1 MSVIHSTELRM
12 WLGVTVLISL
22 AVCLAVEEV
31 TDEGILCSK
40 YQQAFN
46 HSCYEFVRLQ
56 QTFTSAQRWCERG
69 GGHLVFIQ
77 NEDTQEFL
85 QKHIAEDQEWWI
97 GLISNSLLNETT
109 DGSITW
115 LDTSNISYSKWYK
128 DQPSPFSSACGYI
141 LKNAK
146 YQWGVTENCSQEFYF
161 ICEFDSG
168 QSIACDS
175 YNATVQCGS
184 GEVIQVEESF
194 YGRKTPHYCVPETP
208 LQFETDEGCSWISVK
223 DEVAGQCHGL
233 QACQVAADGTFFGDP
248 CPALG
253 SYLSIQYHCKE
264 GLQLVMTDTCFV
276 FENIT
281 VTLNWLLSPYS
292 GNLSC
297 TISTGDGYTIDPYY
311 PLTLVSNLTYRYSS
325 AGEFTVFVE
334 CTTSEW
340 HVMAQRQV
348 TVQDQVDQLS
358 ISGCYSQYETGNSSH
373 CRTLYGEV
381 LWIQVQLSGGNGVT
395 YSIFADNM
403 TLTESSAEEGLV
415 PHNLTLN
422 SASQKLIG
430 PGMHWLEIRASGNT
444 TASEISRSIAVHL
457 IEPVSGIQAAVA
469 SHTLQLGEDLEV
481 NVSVSHGAP
490 EQLMFEVIGS
500 NQTHCHRADSP
511 RGELQ
516 TYSVPAPSEGTAQ
529 GKTFQE
535 KPFSS
540 GHPSETPLK
549 TLNRK
554 EGSFLY
560 KLYIIPQ
567 TCWTE
572 PMLLLT
578 GPLPSLGTF
587 QVKVVAMNA
596 FSNVSLDLG
605 FVTVLANGSHKKGN
619 GINLTLLVLTTYS
632 AEEEGIYKTNIRKK
646 NDHRIYIKP
655 SRHVDPFTTVT
666 LGWPDNNNNSSFLW
680 TCGACWP
687 AWNECVKQQIIQINQ
702 SKVQIPPSCL
712 PPPKSAVTVRIMVQS
727 HGSEERQD
735 EQCLYV
741 TAKQELQL
749 EIRCEANCKP
759 VNVSDE
765 VVLSVSGQED
775 SHTISYD
782 WYLDNTFINKSTTLP
797 PACGLIGFQ
806 QNSLNLLQSNTSVLR
821 IPSSFLQTQGEAFQI
836 KVRGRGTALADA
848 PLSPVRGTAL
858 ADAPLSPVPGMT
870 QRGYGEG
877 SFLVST
883 VPPPDRPACAVSPG
897 HGSALTAFRVS
908 CSAPGS
914 ERSGRSSPSR
924 QLTYCFYET
933 PRGVSVVSDPFF
945 PISDSLLD
953 CSPDPE
959 LFPVYLPLGEEE
971 NNFILHVTII
981 VSNNFGDRVQTN
993 ASVKVG
999 PADTMDGNLTLQAV
1013 ISEKANT
1020 ILKDGNNSMSL
1031 FQLYKSVTSVLNQQI
1046 QEESFNMSL
1055 QTNTRKELRGLMLT
1069 TLSVVN
1075 ITSMQTAL
1083 KMSEVLKE
1091 ITYRS
1096 EELSVSAQVEASS
1109 TLKHVSASLLAVNTE
1124 HIRDGQELKEA
1135 ASYLFNAVSNVLKAS
1150 VEIRAGNASVPEA
1163 EQSSVSHQLLST
1175 VENLQSA
1182 LLFGKAPGDEPT
1194 VLTSPSATMY
1204 MHRLRA
1210 ENMDGTSINISN
1222 SSSASFTLPPASSL
1236 SVPGVDGET
1245 VDIRMVSF
1253 AMNPFFSSDSSSDIS
1268 GTVGGLSLTGLD
1280 GLIIPVSNLK
1290 ENIEIMLP
1298 RLSATQEDKI
1308 LLNLGN
1314 YSTFQVNVTSEN
1326 TSVVIHLESE
1336 HDIPLIFYL
1345 GYGYHPNET
1354 NYDMKN
1360 HLFYKKTSG
1369 GETNSWVLSREEL
1382 IFGEGT
1388 YYFMVLQDTGMDSR
1402 VYNGLTINAT
1412 CFASRCAFWDEHQ
1425 GGWSSYGCH
1434 VSRAKQNNVSVTH
1447 FKASPHNHCHV
1458 VSDTIKQDH
1467 SKIYFEARCL
1477 SGIFSGFQV
1486 GPKTNPS
1493 STQCLCNHLTF
1504 FGSSFFV
1511 IPNAIDVSKTTQLF
1525 GTFVDNPVVV
1535 TTVGCIFLI
1544 YVLVVIWARR
1554 KDIQDDAKVK
1564 ITVLEDNDPFAQYRY
1579 LVTVFTGH
1587 RRGAATTSKV
1597 TLTLYGLDGE
1607 SEPHHLNDPDT
1618 PVFERGGVDVF
1629 LLCTFFPLGELQSIR
1644 LWHDNSGDSP
1654 SWYVNRVLVHDL
1666 AWDQKWYFLCNSWL
1680 AIDIGECVL
1689 DKVFPVATE
1698 QDMKQFSNLFFMKT
1712 SKGFQDGH
1720 IWYSVFSRSP
1730 RSSFTRAQRVSCCFS
1745 LLLCTML
1752 TSIMFWGVPKDPA
1765 EQKMDLGKIEFTWQE
1780 VMIGFESSLLMF
1792 PINLLIVQIFRNIR
1806 PRPAQPGREKPGKSG
1821 RVSPSL
1827 PPTPGA
1833 TQAASLTPEAV
1844 TKDIRR
1850 IANSLSKAL
1859 KAPSL
1864 TSAPDLEKSMNINTL
1879 LSLVEDIICQQN
1891 RAGQG
1896 FYDESRKDGP
1906 IIVTLGAMDIQEK
1919 TRSPTPENRTCDQL
1933 KYSDY
1938 HRCLYKQLQQVE
1950 MELELLGPHKFQMPQ
1965 SYTQAV
1971 CQVQHMKNLLEN
1983 QICSSTSITERWSHT
1998 PNLPSDDK
2006 KNSSPRGLPWW
2017 FVFIAWFLVAATS
2030 GVSGFFTMLYGLHYG
2045 KENSIKWLISMVISF
2060 LESLFITQ
2068 PLKVLGFAAFF
2079 ALVLKNVE
2087 HEDEENTAIDG
2098 SLSAPGDSH
2107 PLFGVRRDSR
2117 SNIYRPPPAAD
2128 VEKMKISCMKEQK
2141 AFALIREILAYL
2153 GFLWMLLLV
2162 AYGQRDPNSYYLNK
2176 HIKDSFTDGFH
2187 DVYSYQDFFTWAN
2200 TTLLKNLY
2208 GSYKGFI
2215 TDGNSKLVGSARIRQ
2230 VRVKGDSCPISPR
2243 LQHIVEECH
2252 APYSLQTEDTSIY
2265 GEHWNTSV
2273 FDNSSDLSSAWQY
2286 QSQSKLRGH
2295 PSWGKLAIYSGGGY
2309 VIHLGTDPINAS
2321 RILQYLFNN
2330 IWLDTFTRAVF
2341 VEFTVYNANVN
2352 LFCIISLM
2360 FESNALGAFFTSAE
2374 LQSVRLYPYTNSLH
2388 IFVVAAEV
2396 IYFLFIVYYMIVQG
2410 KLLKSLRWRYFHSKW
2425 NLLEMAIILISWSA
2439 LSVFVKRTVLG
2450 TRDISYYQEHKE
2462 DSISFSETA
2471 RADAVLGYLIAF
2483 LVLLSTVK
2491 LWHLLR
2497 LNPKLN
2503 MITSTLRRAWG
2514 DISGFITVIA
2524 IMFLAYSIAANL
2536 IFGWKLYSY
2545 KTLSDSAETMVSLQL
2560 GIFNYE
2566 EVLDYNPILG
2576 SFLIGSCIIFMTFVV
2591 LNLFISVILVAFS
2604 EEQKYYQASEEEEI
2618 VDLMV
2623 MKLFSFFGIKCKKEE
2638 KPATGEQLEQPV
2650 SE

>member
-1 MSVIHSTELRM
+1 
-12 WLGVTVLISL
+12 LGVTVLISL
-22 AVCLAVEEV
+22 AVCLAVEEA
-31 TDEGILCSK
+31 TDEGIPCSK

-56 QTFTSAQRWCERG
+56 RTFTSAQSWCERG

-77 NEDTQEFL
+77 NEETQEFL

-115 LDTSNISYSKWYK
+115 LDTSNISYSNWYK
-128 DQPSPFSSACGYI
+128 DQPSPFSSTCGYI

-146 YQWGVTENCSQEFYF
+146 YQWGVTENCSQEFDF
-161 ICEFDSG
+161 ICEFESG
-168 QSIACDS
+168 QSIACDN

-184 GEVIQVEESF
+184 GEVIQIEESF
-194 YGRKTPHYCVPETP
+194 YGRKTPHYCVSDTP
-208 LQFETDEGCSWISVK
+208 LQYGADEGCSWISVK
-223 DEVAGQCHGL
+223 DEVAGGQCHGL

-281 VTLNWLLSPYS
+281 VTLNWLLSPFS

-297 TISTGDGYTIDPYY
+297 TISTGDGHTIDPYY
-311 PLTLVSNLTYRYSS
+311 PPTLVSNITYRYSS
-325 AGEFTVFVE
+325 PGEFSVFVE

-348 TVQDQVDQLS
+348 TVQDKVEQLS
-358 ISGCYSQYETGNSSH
+358 ITGCYSQYETGDSSH
-373 CRTLYGEV
+373 CHTLYGEL

-395 YSIFADNM
+395 YSIWADNM
-403 TLTESSAEEGLV
+403 TLTESSAKDGLA

-422 SASQKLIG
+422 SASQELIG
-430 PGMHWLEIRASGNT
+430 PGIHQLEIRASRNT
-444 TASEISRSIAVHL
+444 TASEISESIAVHL
-457 IEPVSGIQAAVA
+457 LEPVSGIQAAVA

-481 NVSVSHGAP
+481 NVSVSRGGP
-490 EQLMFEVIGS
+490 EKLMFEVTGS
-500 NQTHCHRADSP
+500 
-511 RGELQ
+511 
-516 TYSVPAPSEGTAQ
+516 
-529 GKTFQE
+529 
-535 KPFSS
+535 
-540 GHPSETPLK
+540 SETQCHKADGP
-549 TLNRK
+549 
-554 EGSFLY
+554 GG
-560 KLYIIPQ
+560 
-567 TCWTE
+567 E
-572 PMLLLT
+572 PRT
-578 GPLPSLGTF
+578 YGVPVRAEGTF

-596 FSNVSLDLG
+596 FSNMSLDLG
-605 FVTVLANGSHKKGN
+605 FITVLANSSHRKGN
-619 GINLTLLVLTTYS
+619 CINLTVQ
-632 AEEEGIYKTNIRKK
+632 
-646 NDHRIYIKP
+646 DHKRGPKIYIKP

-666 LGWPDNNNNSSFLW
+666 LGWPDNNNSSFLW

-687 AWNECVKQQIIQINQ
+687 AWNECVKQQIILINQ
-702 SKVQIPPSCL
+702 SEVQIPPSCL
-712 PPPKSAVTVRIMVQS
+712 PPPKSAVTVRITVQN

-765 VVLSVSGQED
+765 VILSVSGQED
-775 SHTISYD
+775 SQAIYYN
-782 WYLDNTFINKSTTLP
+782 WYLDNTFQTKSTTLP
-797 PACGLIGFQ
+797 PACGLTGFQ

-821 IPSSFLQTQGEAFQI
+821 MTSSFLQTQGEAFHI
-836 KVRGRGTALADA
+836 KVTGTTPRA
-848 PLSPVRGTAL
+848 
-858 ADAPLSPVPGMT
+858 
-870 QRGYGEG
+870 YGEG
-877 SFLVST
+877 SFLVSA
-883 VPPPDRPACAVSPG
+883 VAPPEAPGCAVRPG
-897 HGSALTAFRVS
+897 HGSVLSAFRVS
-908 CSAPGS
+908 CGAPG
-914 ERSGRSSPSR
+914 PSR
-924 QLTYCFYET
+924 RLTYCFY
-933 PRGVSVVSDPFF
+933 VSP
-945 PISDSLLD
+945 DSLLD

-971 NNFILHVTII
+971 NNFILHVTIT
-981 VSNNFGDRVQTN
+981 VSNNFGDTAQTN

-999 PADTMDGNLTLQAV
+999 PADVMDGNLTLQAV

-1020 ILKDGNNSMSL
+1020 LLKDGNNSMSL
-1031 FQLYKSVTSVLNQQI
+1031 FQLYKSVTSVLNQQF

-1091 ITYRS
+1091 ITHRS
-1096 EELSVSAQVEASS
+1096 EELSVSAQVEASN
-1109 TLKHVSASLLAVNTE
+1109 TLKHISASLLTVNTE
-1124 HIRDGQELKEA
+1124 HSRDGQQLKEA
-1135 ASYLFNAVSNVLKAS
+1135 ANYLFNAVSNVLKAS
-1150 VEIRAGNASVPEA
+1150 VEIRAGNTSVAEA
-1163 EQSSVSHQLLST
+1163 EQISVSHQLLST

-1194 VLTSPSATMY
+1194 VLSSPSATMY
-1204 MHRLRA
+1204 MQRLQT
-1210 ENMDGTSINISN
+1210 ESMEGTSINISN

-1236 SVPGVDGET
+1236 NVSAVEDET
-1245 VDIRMVSF
+1245 VDIRASKQLFF
-1253 AMNPFFSSDSSSDIS
+1253 AMNPFFSSDSSFDIS
-1268 GTVGGLSLTGLD
+1268 GTVGGLSLTDLD

-1326 TSVVIHLESE
+1326 TSIVIHLESE
-1336 HDIPLIFYL
+1336 HDIPLILYL

-1369 GETNSWVLSREEL
+1369 GETNSCVLSPEEL

-1388 YYFMVLQDTGMDSR
+1388 YYFMLLQDMGMDST
-1402 VYNGLTINAT
+1402 VYDGLTINAT
-1412 CFASRCAFWDEHQ
+1412 CFASRCVFWDEHQ
-1425 GGWSSYGCH
+1425 GSWNSYGCH
-1434 VSRAKQNNVSVTH
+1434 
-1447 FKASPHNHCHV
+1447 
-1458 VSDTIKQDH
+1458 
-1467 SKIYFEARCL
+1467 
-1477 SGIFSGFQV
+1477 V

-1511 IPNAIDVSKTTQLF
+1511 IPNAIDISKTAQLF

-1607 SEPHHLNDPDT
+1607 SEPHHLNDPET

-1806 PRPAQPGREKPGKSG
+1806 PRPAQQGREKKPGKNG

-1827 PPTPGA
+1827 PPTPRA
-1833 TQAASLTPEAV
+1833 TQAASLTPEA
-1844 TKDIRR
+1844 DIRR
-1850 IANSLSKAL
+1850 IANSLFKAL
-1859 KAPSL
+1859 KTSSL
-1864 TSAPDLEKSMNINTL
+1864 ISAPDLEKSTNINTL

-1896 FYDESRKDGP
+1896 FYDESKKDGP
-1906 IIVTLGAMDIQEK
+1906 IIVTLGTVDIQEK
-1919 TRSPTPENRTCDQL
+1919 TRSPAAEKRICDQL

-1938 HRCLYKQLQQVE
+1938 HRCLYMQLQHVE

-1983 QICSSTSITERWSHT
+1983 QICSSASISEG
-1998 PNLPSDDK
+1998 DDK
-2006 KNSSPRGLPWW
+2006 RSFSPRGLPWW

-2030 GVSGFFTMLYGLHYG
+2030 SVSGFFTMLYGLHYG
-2045 KENSIKWLISMVISF
+2045 KENSIKWLISMAISF

-2079 ALVLKNVE
+2079 ALVLKKVE

-2098 SLSAPGDSH
+2098 PLSVPGDSH
-2107 PLFGVRRDSR
+2107 PLFGARRDSR

-2176 HIKDSFTDGFH
+2176 HIEDSFTDGFR

-2230 VRVKGDSCPISPR
+2230 VRVKGDTCPISPR
-2243 LQHIVEECH
+2243 LQHVVEECH
-2252 APYSLQTEDTSIY
+2252 APYSLQTEDTSLY
-2265 GEHWNTSV
+2265 GEHWNTSG

-2295 PSWGKLAIYSGGGY
+2295 PSWGRLAIYSGGGY
-2309 VIHLGTDPINAS
+2309 VIHLGTDPKNAS

-2330 IWLDTFTRAVF
+2330 VWLDTFTRAVF

-2471 RADAVLGYLIAF
+2471 RTDAVLGYLIAF

-2524 IMFLAYSIAANL
+2524 VMFLAYSIAANL

-2545 KTLSDSAETMVSLQL
+2545 KTLFDSAETMVSLQL

-2566 EVLDYNPILG
+2566 EILDYNPVLG

-2604 EEQKYYQASEEEEI
+2604 EEQKHYQASEEEEI
-2618 VDLMV
+2618 VDLML

-2638 KPATGEQLEQPV
+2638 K
-2650 SE
+2650 

>member
-1 MSVIHSTELRM
+1 LAIA
-12 WLGVTVLISL
+12 VLISL
-22 AVCLAVEEV
+22 VLCSAVEEATV
-31 TDEGILCSK
+31 DEGIPCSK
-40 YQQAFN
+40 YQLAFN

-56 QTFTSAQRWCERG
+56 RTFTSAQSWCERG
-69 GGHLVFIQ
+69 GGHLVFIE
-77 NEDTQEFL
+77 NEETQEFL

-97 GLISNSLLNETT
+97 GLISLNETT
-109 DGSITW
+109 DGSMIW
-115 LDTSNISYSKWYK
+115 LDTSNISYSNWYK
-128 DQPSPFSSACGYI
+128 DQPSPFSSTCGYI

-146 YQWGVTENCSQEFYF
+146 YQWGVTENCSQEFDF
-161 ICEFDSG
+161 ICEFESG
-168 QSIACDS
+168 RSIACDN

-184 GEVIQVEESF
+184 GEVIQIGESF
-194 YGRKTPHYCVPETP
+194 YGRKTPHYCVLETP
-208 LQFETDEGCSWISVK
+208 LQYDTDEDCSWISVQ
-223 DEVAGQCHGL
+223 DEVAGSQCHGL
-233 QACQVAADGTFFGDP
+233 QACQVAADGTFFGEP
-248 CPALG
+248 CPASG

-264 GLQLVMTDTCFV
+264 GLQLVVTDACFV

-281 VTLNWLLSPYS
+281 VTLNWLLFPYS

-297 TISTGDGYTIDPYY
+297 IISTGDGHTIDPYY
-311 PLTLVSNLTYRYSS
+311 PLTLVSNVTYRYSS
-325 AGEFTVFVE
+325 PGEFTVFVE

-340 HVMAQRQV
+340 HVTAQKRV
-348 TVQDQVDQLS
+348 TVQDRMDQLS
-358 ISGCYSQYETGNSSH
+358 ITGCSSQYESGNSSH
-373 CRTLYGEV
+373 CRTLYGEL
-381 LWIQVQLSGGNGVT
+381 LWIQVELNGGNGVT
-395 YSIFADNM
+395 YIILADNK
-403 TLTESSAEEGLV
+403 TLTESRAKEGIV

-422 SASQKLIG
+422 SASQELLG
-430 PGMHWLEIRASGNT
+430 PGIHQLEIRASSNT
-444 TASEISRSIAVHL
+444 TVSEVSESVAVHL
-457 IEPVSGIQAAVA
+457 IEPVSGLQAALA
-469 SHTLQLGEDLEV
+469 SHTLQLGENLKI

-490 EQLMFEVIGS
+490 DKLKFVVIGS
-500 NQTHCHRADSP
+500 NETHCHKEDGP
-511 RGELQ
+511 HGERR
-516 TYSVPAPSEGTAQ
+516 TYIIPVHSEGT
-529 GKTFQE
+529 
-535 KPFSS
+535 
-540 GHPSETPLK
+540 
-549 TLNRK
+549 
-554 EGSFLY
+554 FL
-560 KLYIIPQ
+560 
-567 TCWTE
+567 
-572 PMLLLT
+572 
-578 GPLPSLGTF
+578 
-587 QVKVVAMNA
+587 VKVVAMNA
-596 FSNVSLDLG
+596 FSNMSLDLG
-605 FVTVLANGSHKKGN
+605 FITVLANSSHKKGN
-619 GINLTLLVLTTYS
+619 CINLTDH
-632 AEEEGIYKTNIRKK
+632 KRKNK
-646 NDHRIYIKP
+646 IYIRP

-666 LGWPDNNNNSSFLW
+666 LGWPANNNNSSFLW
-680 TCGACWP
+680 SCGACWP
-687 AWNECVKQQIIQINQ
+687 AWNECVQQQIILTNQ
-702 SKVQIPPSCL
+702 TEVQIPPSCL
-712 PPPKSAVTVRIMVQS
+712 PPPKSAVTVRVTVQN
-727 HGSEERQD
+727 HGNEETQD
-735 EQCLYV
+735 EQCLYLLPV
-741 TAKQELQL
+741 TTIL
-749 EIRCEANCKP
+749 IPYRCEANCKP
-759 VNVSDE
+759 VNASDE
-765 VVLSVSGQED
+765 VVLSVSEQKD
-775 SHTISYD
+775 SQAIYYK
-782 WYLDNTFINKSTTLP
+782 WYLDNTFQTKYTTLP
-797 PACGLIGFQ
+797 LACGLTGFQ
-806 QNSLNLLQSNTSVLR
+806 QNSLNLLQSNTSVLKMN
-821 IPSSFLQTQGEAFQI
+821 SSFLQTQGEAFQI
-836 KVRGRGTALADA
+836 KVTA
-848 PLSPVRGTAL
+848 
-858 ADAPLSPVPGMT
+858 MT
-870 QRGYGEG
+870 QRGYGEETY
-877 SFLVST
+877 LVST
-883 VPPPDRPACAVSPG
+883 VPPPEIPSCAVSPKQ
-897 HGSALTAFRVS
+897 GSVLTAFTVS
-908 CSAPGS
+908 CSAPCLAGS
-914 ERSGRSSPSR
+914 CQSSHNR
-924 QLTYCFYET
+924 QLKYCFYLK
-933 PRGVSVVSDPFF
+933 SN
-945 PISDSLLD
+945 SLLH
-953 CSPDPE
+953 CGPDPE
-959 LFPVYLPLGEEE
+959 LFPVYLPLGEKE
-971 NNFILHVTII
+971 NNFILHMTIT
-981 VSNNFGDRVQTN
+981 VSNSYGDTVHTN
-993 ASVKVG
+993 TSVKVG
-999 PADTMDGNLTLQAV
+999 HAGIIDGNLTLQAV
-1013 ISEKANT
+1013 VSEKANT

-1031 FQLYKSVTSVLNQQI
+1031 FQLYKSVTSVLNQET
-1046 QEESFNMSL
+1046 QEENFNISL
-1055 QTNTRKELRGLMLT
+1055 QTDTRKELRGLMLT
-1069 TLSVVN
+1069 TLSAVN
-1075 ITSMQTAL
+1075 VTSVQTAL

-1096 EELSVSAQVEASS
+1096 EELSVSAQVEASN
-1109 TLKHVSASLLAVNTE
+1109 TLKDVSASLLTVNTE
-1124 HIRDGQELKEA
+1124 DGRDDQKLKDA

-1150 VEIRAGNASVPEA
+1150 VEIRAVNTSVPEA
-1163 EQSSVSHQLLST
+1163 EQSSVSHQLLNT

-1182 LLFGKAPGDEPT
+1182 LLFGKEPDDEPT
-1194 VLTSPSATMY
+1194 VLTTPSATMY
-1204 MHRLRA
+1204 IQRLQT
-1210 ENMDGTSINISN
+1210 ENMDSTSINISN
-1222 SSSASFTLPPASSL
+1222 SSSASFTLPPASAL
-1236 SVPGVDGET
+1236 SVSGADDET
-1245 VDIRMVSF
+1245 MVSF
-1253 AMNPFFSSDSSSDIS
+1253 AVNPFFSSDTNFDIS

-1308 LLNLGN
+1308 LLNLAN
-1314 YSTFQVNVTSEN
+1314 FSTFQVNVTSKN
-1326 TSVVIHLESE
+1326 TSIVIHLESE
-1336 HDIPLIFYL
+1336 HDVPLILYV

-1360 HLFYKKTSG
+1360 HLFYKKTTG
-1369 GETNSWVLSREEL
+1369 GETNTWVLSPEEL

-1388 YYFMVLQDTGMDSR
+1388 YYFMVLQDTGMDST
-1402 VYNGLTINAT
+1402 VYDRLTIAVT
-1412 CFASRCAFWDEHQ
+1412 CFASRCVFWDEHQ
-1425 GGWSSYGCH
+1425 GNWNSYGCH
-1434 VSRAKQNNVSVTH
+1434 
-1447 FKASPHNHCHV
+1447 
-1458 VSDTIKQDH
+1458 
-1467 SKIYFEARCL
+1467 
-1477 SGIFSGFQV
+1477 V
-1486 GPKTNPS
+1486 GPKTNPQ

-1504 FGSSFFV
+1504 FGSSFFI

-1597 TLTLYGLDGE
+1597 TLTLYGLEGE
-1607 SEPHHLNDPDT
+1607 SEPHHLSDPDT

-1806 PRPAQPGREKPGKSG
+1806 SRPATQGREKKPGKNG

-1827 PPTPGA
+1827 PPTPQV
-1833 TQAASLTPEAV
+1833 TQAVSLTPEAV
-1844 TKDIRR
+1844 TKASPCGCSPDIRR
-1850 IANSLSKAL
+1850 IANSLFRAL
-1859 KAPSL
+1859 KTPSP
-1864 TSAPDLEKSMNINTL
+1864 TSAADLGKSTNINTL
-1879 LSLVEDIICQQN
+1879 LALVEDIICQQN
-1891 RAGQG
+1891 RAGQE
-1896 FYDESRKDGP
+1896 FYDESKKDDP
-1906 IIVTLGAMDIQEK
+1906 VIVTLGAVDIQEK
-1919 TRSPTPENRTCDQL
+1919 TRSPTPEKGMYERP

-1938 HRCLYKQLQQVE
+1938 NRCLYMQLHHVG
-1950 MELELLGPHKFQMPQ
+1950 MELELLGPQKFQMPQ

-1971 CQVQHMKNLLEN
+1971 RQVQHMKNLLEN
-1983 QICSSTSITERWSHT
+1983 QICSSASTSESFS
-1998 PNLPSDDK
+1998 NDGK
-2006 KNSSPRGLPWW
+2006 KSSSKGLPWW

-2045 KENSIKWLISMVISF
+2045 KENSIKWLISMAISF

-2079 ALVLKNVE
+2079 ALVLKKVE

-2098 SLSAPGDSH
+2098 PLSAPGDSN
-2107 PLFGVRRDSR
+2107 PLFGARRDSR
-2117 SNIYRPPPAAD
+2117 SNIYQPPPAAD

-2176 HIKDSFTDGFH
+2176 HIENSFTDGFQ

-2200 TTLLKNLY
+2200 TTLVKNLY

-2230 VRVKGDSCPISPR
+2230 VRVKGDTCSISPK
-2243 LQHIVEECH
+2243 LQHVIQECH
-2252 APYSLQTEDTSIY
+2252 APYSLQTEDTSVY

-2273 FDNSSDLSSAWQY
+2273 SDNSSDLNSAWQY
-2286 QSQSKLRGH
+2286 QSQSKLRGQ
-2295 PSWGKLAIYSGGGY
+2295 PSWGKLAIYRGGGY
-2309 VIHLGTDPINAS
+2309 VIHLGTDPKNAS

-2330 IWLDTFTRAVF
+2330 VWLDTFTRAVF

-2352 LFCIISLM
+2352 LFCIVSLM
-2360 FESNALGAFFTSAE
+2360 FETNALGAFFTSAE

-2388 IFVVAAEV
+2388 IFVVAAEI
-2396 IYFLFIVYYMIVQG
+2396 IYFVFIVYYMIVQG
-2410 KLLKSLRWRYFHSKW
+2410 KLMKTLRWRYFHSKW

-2439 LSVFVKRTVLG
+2439 LSVFVKRTILG

-2462 DSISFSETA
+2462 DCVSFNETA

-2524 IMFLAYSIAANL
+2524 IMFLAYSIATNL

-2545 KTLSDSAETMVSLQL
+2545 KSLFDSAETMVSLQL

-2604 EEQKYYQASEEEEI
+2604 EEQKHYQASEEEEI
-2618 VDLMV
+2618 VDLML

-2638 KPATGEQLEQPV
+2638 KPVTNDQLKSP
-2650 SE
+2650 

>member
-1 MSVIHSTELRM
+1 VA
-12 WLGVTVLISL
+12 GL
-22 AVCLAVEEV
+22 ASQSPSAEA
-31 TDEGILCSK
+31 TDEGIPCSK

-56 QTFTSAQRWCERG
+56 RTYTSAQSWCERG

-77 NEDTQEFL
+77 NEEIQEFL
-85 QKHIAEDQEWWI
+85 QKHIAEDEEWWI
-97 GLISNSLLNETT
+97 GLISNPLLNETT
-109 DGSITW
+109 HGSMIW
-115 LDTSNISYSKWYK
+115 LDTSNISYSNWYK
-128 DQPSPFSSACGYI
+128 DQPSPFSSCGYI

-146 YQWGVTENCSQEFYF
+146 YQWGVTENCSQEFGF
-161 ICEFDSG
+161 ICEFESG
-168 QSIACDS
+168 QSIACDN
-175 YNATVQCGS
+175 YNATVQCRS
-184 GEVIQVEESF
+184 GEVIQIEESF
-194 YGRKTPHYCVPETP
+194 YGRKSPHYCVSETP
-208 LQFETDEGCSWISVK
+208 LQDDTDEGCSWISVR
-223 DEVAGQCHGL
+223 DEVAGQCQGL
-233 QACQVAADGTFFGDP
+233 QACQVAADGSLFGDP

-253 SYLSIQYHCKE
+253 SYLSIQYHCEE

-281 VTLNWLLSPYS
+281 ITLNWLLSPYS

-297 TISTGDGYTIDPYY
+297 TISTGDGHTIDPYY
-311 PLTLVSNLTYRYSS
+311 PLTLVSNITHKYSS
-325 AGEFTVFVE
+325 PGEFTVFVE

-348 TVQDQVDQLS
+348 TVQDRMDQLS
-358 ISGCYSQYETGNSSH
+358 ITGCYSHYETGNSSH
-373 CRTLYGEV
+373 CRTLYGEG

-395 YSIFADNM
+395 YSVLADNM
-403 TLTESSAEEGLV
+403 TLTESIAKEGFI

-422 SASQKLIG
+422 RASQELIG
-430 PGMHWLEIRASGNT
+430 PGIHQLEIRASRNE
-444 TASEISRSIAVHL
+444 TASEISESIAVHF
-457 IEPVSGIQAAVA
+457 IEPVSGIQAALA
-469 SHTLQLGEDLEV
+469 FHTLQLGEDLEV
-481 NVSVSHGAP
+481 NVSVCCGAP
-490 EQLMFEVIGS
+490 EKLMFEVIGS
-500 NQTHCHRADSP
+500 NQTQGHKEDGPGGEP
-511 RGELQ
+511 R
-516 TYSVPAPSEGTAQ
+516 TYNIPVHSEGT
-529 GKTFQE
+529 
-535 KPFSS
+535 
-540 GHPSETPLK
+540 
-549 TLNRK
+549 
-554 EGSFLY
+554 FL
-560 KLYIIPQ
+560 
-567 TCWTE
+567 
-572 PMLLLT
+572 
-578 GPLPSLGTF
+578 
-587 QVKVVAMNA
+587 VKVVAMNA

-605 FVTVLANGSHKKGN
+605 FIMVLANGSHKKGN
-619 GINLTLLVLTTYS
+619 CTDLT
-632 AEEEGIYKTNIRKK
+632 
-646 NDHRIYIKP
+646 DHKREPKIFIKP

-666 LGWPDNNNNSSFLW
+666 LGWPDNNSNSSFLW

-687 AWNECVKQQIIQINQ
+687 AWNECVKQQIILTNQ
-702 SKVQIPPSCL
+702 SEVQIPPLCL
-712 PPPKSAVTVRIMVQS
+712 PPPKSAVTVRITVRN

-759 VNVSDE
+759 VNFSND

-775 SHTISYD
+775 SQ
-782 WYLDNTFINKSTTLP
+782 STVLP
-797 PACGLIGFQ
+797 LACGLTGFQ
-806 QNSLNLLQSNTSVLR
+806 QNSLFLLQSNTSLLR
-821 IPSSFLQTQGEAFQI
+821 MTSSFLQTQREAFQI
-836 KVRGRGTALADA
+836 KVTA
-848 PLSPVRGTAL
+848 
-858 ADAPLSPVPGMT
+858 MT
-870 QRGYGEG
+870 QRGYGEE

-883 VPPPDRPACAVSPG
+883 VPAPEPPACAVYPEQ
-897 HGSALTAFRVS
+897 GSLLTAFRVS
-908 CSAPGS
+908 CS
-914 ERSGRSSPSR
+914 
-924 QLTYCFYET
+924 T
-933 PRGVSVVSDPFF
+933 PALEASDQPSDPCFLV
-945 PISDSLLD
+945 SDSLLD

-971 NNFILHVTII
+971 NNFIVHVTIT
-981 VSNNFGDRVQTN
+981 VSNNFGDTVQTS
-993 ASVKVG
+993 ASVKVHG
-999 PADTMDGNLTLQAV
+999 RIN
-1013 ISEKANT
+1013 
-1020 ILKDGNNSMSL
+1020 L
-1031 FQLYKSVTSVLNQQI
+1031 FQELSTWLSIHSTTFTVLI
-1046 QEESFNMSL
+1046 SIFFL
-1055 QTNTRKELRGLMLT
+1055 CLIIPFHPKLRGLMLT

-1096 EELSVSAQVEASS
+1096 EELSVS
-1109 TLKHVSASLLAVNTE
+1109 
-1124 HIRDGQELKEA
+1124 
-1135 ASYLFNAVSNVLKAS
+1135 
-1150 VEIRAGNASVPEA
+1150 
-1163 EQSSVSHQLLST
+1163 
-1175 VENLQSA
+1175 
-1182 LLFGKAPGDEPT
+1182 
-1194 VLTSPSATMY
+1194 
-1204 MHRLRA
+1204 
-1210 ENMDGTSINISN
+1210 
-1222 SSSASFTLPPASSL
+1222 
-1236 SVPGVDGET
+1236 
-1245 VDIRMVSF
+1245 MVSF
-1253 AMNPFFSSDSSSDIS
+1253 AMNPFFSSDTSFDIS
-1268 GTVGGLSLTGLD
+1268 GTVGGLRLTGLD

-1298 RLSATQEDKI
+1298 RLSAAQEDKI
-1308 LLNLGN
+1308 LLILGN

-1326 TSVVIHLESE
+1326 TSIVIHLESE
-1336 HDIPLIFYL
+1336 HDIPLVLYL
-1345 GYGYHPNET
+1345 GHGYHPNET

-1360 HLFYKKTSG
+1360 HLFYKKASA
-1369 GETNSWVLSREEL
+1369 GETNSWVLSPEEL

-1388 YYFMVLQDTGMDSR
+1388 YYFMILQDMGMDST
-1402 VYNGLTINAT
+1402 VYDGLSINAT
-1412 CFASRCAFWDEHQ
+1412 CFASRCVFWDEHQ
-1425 GGWSSYGCH
+1425 GSWNSYGCH
-1434 VSRAKQNNVSVTH
+1434 
-1447 FKASPHNHCHV
+1447 
-1458 VSDTIKQDH
+1458 
-1467 SKIYFEARCL
+1467 
-1477 SGIFSGFQV
+1477 V

-1511 IPNAIDVSKTTQLF
+1511 IPNAIDVSKTAQLF

-1544 YVLVVIWARR
+1544 YVLIIIWARR

-1629 LLCTFFPLGELQSIR
+1629 LLCTFFPLGDLQSIR

-1806 PRPAQPGREKPGKSG
+1806 PRPAQQEREKKPGKNG
-1821 RVSPSL
+1821 RVSPRLS
-1827 PPTPGA
+1827 PTPRA
-1833 TQAASLTPEAV
+1833 TQAASVTPEA
-1844 TKDIRR
+1844 DIRR
-1850 IANSLSKAL
+1850 IANSLFKAL
-1859 KAPSL
+1859 KTPSL
-1864 TSAPDLEKSMNINTL
+1864 TSAPDLEKSTNINTL

-1891 RAGQG
+1891 RAGQA
-1896 FYDESRKDGP
+1896 FYDDTKKDGP
-1906 IIVTLGAMDIQEK
+1906 ITVPLGAVDIKEK
-1919 TRSPTPENRTCDQL
+1919 TRSSTPEKTICDQL

-1938 HRCLYKQLQQVE
+1938 HRCLYMQLQHVE

-1971 CQVQHMKNLLEN
+1971 CQVQ
-1983 QICSSTSITERWSHT
+1983 WSHT

-2006 KNSSPRGLPWW
+2006 KSFSARGLPWW

-2079 ALVLKNVE
+2079 ALVLKKVE
-2087 HEDEENTAIDG
+2087 HEDEESTAIDG
-2098 SLSAPGDSH
+2098 PFSAPGDSL
-2107 PLFGVRRDSR
+2107 PLFGARRDSR

-2176 HIKDSFTDGFH
+2176 HIEHSFTDGFH

-2230 VRVKGDSCPISPR
+2230 VRVKADTCPISPR
-2243 LQHIVEECH
+2243 LQHVVEECH
-2252 APYSLQTEDTSIY
+2252 APYSLQTEDT
-2265 GEHWNTSV
+2265 
-2273 FDNSSDLSSAWQY
+2273 A
-2286 QSQSKLRGH
+2286 
-2295 PSWGKLAIYSGGGY
+2295 
-2309 VIHLGTDPINAS
+2309 GTPVGAN
-2321 RILQYLFNN
+2321 LMPPGTYLFNN
-2330 IWLDTFTRAVF
+2330 VWLDTFTRAAF

-2410 KLLKSLRWRYFHSKW
+2410 KLMKSLRWRYFHSKW

-2462 DSISFSETA
+2462 DSVSFSETA

-2545 KTLSDSAETMVSLQL
+2545 KTLFDSAETMVSLQL

-2576 SFLIGSCIIFMTFVV
+2576 SFLIGSCIVFMTFVV

-2604 EEQKYYQASEEEEI
+2604 EEQKHYQASEEEEI
-2618 VDLMV
+2618 VDLML

-2638 KPATGEQLEQPV
+2638 KPVTDEQPEQPV
-2650 SE
+2650 RE

>member
-1 MSVIHSTELRM
+1 
-12 WLGVTVLISL
+12 LGIAVLISL
-22 AVCLAVEEV
+22 AVCLAVEEA
-31 TDEGILCSK
+31 TIDEGIPCSK
-40 YQQAFN
+40 YQLAFN

-56 QTFTSAQRWCERG
+56 HTFTSAQSWCERG
-69 GGHLVFIQ
+69 GGHLVFIE
-77 NEDTQEFL
+77 NEETQEFL
-85 QKHIAEDQEWWI
+85 QKHIDEDQEWWI
-97 GLISNSLLNETT
+97 GLISNSLLNGTT
-109 DGSITW
+109 DGSMIW
-115 LDTSNISYSKWYK
+115 LDTSNISYSNWYK
-128 DQPSPFSSACGYI
+128 DQPSPFSSTCGYI

-146 YQWGVTENCSQEFYF
+146 YQWGVTENCSQEFDF
-161 ICEFDSG
+161 ICEFESG
-168 QSIACDS
+168 QSIACDN

-184 GEVIQVEESF
+184 GEVIQIGESF
-194 YGRKTPHYCVPETP
+194 YGRKTPHYCVSETP
-208 LQFETDEGCSWISVK
+208 LQYDTDEDCSWISVK

-248 CPALG
+248 CPASG

-264 GLQLVMTDTCFV
+264 GLQLVVTDVCFV
-276 FENIT
+276 FENIM
-281 VTLNWLLSPYS
+281 VTLNWLLFPYS

-297 TISTGDGYTIDPYY
+297 IISTGDGHTIDPYY
-311 PLTLVSNLTYRYSS
+311 PLTLVSNVTYRYSS
-325 AGEFTVFVE
+325 PGEFTVFVE

-340 HVMAQRQV
+340 HVTAQKRV
-348 TVQDQVDQLS
+348 TVQDKMDQLS
-358 ISGCYSQYETGNSSH
+358 ITGCYSQYESGNSSH
-373 CRTLYGEV
+373 CRTLYGEL
-381 LWIQVQLSGGNGVT
+381 LWIQVELNGGSGVT
-395 YSIFADNM
+395 YIILADNM
-403 TLTESSAEEGLV
+403 TLTESRAKEGII
-415 PHNLTLN
+415 PHNLTLD
-422 SASQKLIG
+422 SASQELLG
-430 PGMHWLEIRASGNT
+430 PGIHQLEIRASSNT
-444 TASEISRSIAVHL
+444 TASDISESIAVQL
-457 IEPVSGIQAAVA
+457 IEPVSGLQAALT
-469 SHTLQLGEDLEV
+469 SHTLQLGENLEI

-490 EQLMFEVIGS
+490 DKLKFEVIGP
-500 NQTHCHRADSP
+500 NETHAHKEDGPHGEP
-511 RGELQ
+511 R
-516 TYSVPAPSEGTAQ
+516 TYIIPVHSEGT
-529 GKTFQE
+529 
-535 KPFSS
+535 
-540 GHPSETPLK
+540 
-549 TLNRK
+549 
-554 EGSFLY
+554 FL
-560 KLYIIPQ
+560 
-567 TCWTE
+567 
-572 PMLLLT
+572 
-578 GPLPSLGTF
+578 
-587 QVKVVAMNA
+587 VKVVAMNT
-596 FSNVSLDLG
+596 FSNMSLDLG
-605 FVTVLANGSHKKGN
+605 FITVLANSSHKKGN
-619 GINLTLLVLTTYS
+619 CISL
-632 AEEEGIYKTNIRKK
+632 ADHKRKNK
-646 NDHRIYIKP
+646 IYIKP

-666 LGWPDNNNNSSFLW
+666 LGWPDNNNNNSSFLW
-680 TCGACWP
+680 SCGACWP
-687 AWNECVKQQIIQINQ
+687 AWNECVQQQMILTNQ
-702 SKVQIPPSCL
+702 TEVQIPPSCL
-712 PPPKSAVTVRIMVQS
+712 PPPKSAVTVRVTVRN
-727 HGSEERQD
+727 HGNEERQD
-735 EQCLYV
+735 EQCLYLLPV
-741 TAKQELQL
+741 TTILL
-749 EIRCEANCKP
+749 PYRCEANCKP
-759 VNVSDE
+759 VNASDE
-765 VVLSVSGQED
+765 VVLSVSEQKD
-775 SHTISYD
+775 SQAIYYN
-782 WYLDNTFINKSTTLP
+782 WYLDNTFQTKSMTLP
-797 PACGLIGFQ
+797 LACGLTGFR
-806 QNSLNLLQSNTSVLR
+806 QNSLNLLQSNTSMLK
-821 IPSSFLQTQGEAFQI
+821 INSSFLQTQGEAFQI
-836 KVRGRGTALADA
+836 KVTA
-848 PLSPVRGTAL
+848 
-858 ADAPLSPVPGMT
+858 MT
-870 QRGYGEG
+870 QRGYGEETY
-877 SFLVST
+877 LVST
-883 VPPPDRPACAVSPG
+883 VPPPEIPSCAVSPKQ
-897 HGSALTAFRVS
+897 GSVLTTFTVS
-908 CSAPGS
+908 CSAPCLADS
-914 ERSGRSSPSR
+914 CQSGRNS
-924 QLTYCFYET
+924 QLTYCFYLK
-933 PRGVSVVSDPFF
+933 SN
-945 PISDSLLD
+945 SLLH
-953 CSPDPE
+953 CGSDPE

-971 NNFILHVTII
+971 NNFILHMTIT
-981 VSNNFGDRVQTN
+981 VSNSYGDTVQTN

-999 PADTMDGNLTLQAV
+999 HADIIDGNLTLQAIV
-1013 ISEKANT
+1013 SEKANT

-1031 FQLYKSVTSVLNQQI
+1031 FQLYKSVTSVLNQDM
-1046 QEESFNMSL
+1046 QEESFNISL
-1055 QTNTRKELRGLMLT
+1055 QTDTRKELRGLMLT
-1069 TLSVVN
+1069 TLSAVN
-1075 ITSMQTAL
+1075 VTSVQTAL

-1096 EELSVSAQVEASS
+1096 EELSVSAQVEASN
-1109 TLKHVSASLLAVNTE
+1109 TLKDVSASLLTVNTE
-1124 HIRDGQELKEA
+1124 DSRDDQKLKDA
-1135 ASYLFNAVSNVLKAS
+1135 ANYLFNAVSNVLKAS
-1150 VEIRAGNASVPEA
+1150 VEIRAANTSVPEA
-1163 EQSSVSHQLLST
+1163 EQSSMSHQLLNT

-1182 LLFGKAPGDEPT
+1182 LLFGKEPDDEPT
-1194 VLTSPSATMY
+1194 VLTTPSATMY
-1204 MHRLRA
+1204 IHRLQT
-1210 ENMDGTSINISN
+1210 ENMDGTSINISS

-1236 SVPGVDGET
+1236 SVSGVDDET
-1245 VDIRMVSF
+1245 MVSF
-1253 AMNPFFSSDSSSDIS
+1253 AVNPFFSSDTSFDIS

-1308 LLNLGN
+1308 TLNLGN
-1314 YSTFQVNVTSEN
+1314 FSTFHVNVTSEN
-1326 TSVVIHLESE
+1326 TSIVICLESE
-1336 HDIPLIFYL
+1336 HDIPLILYL
-1345 GYGYHPNET
+1345 GYGYRPNET

-1360 HLFYKKTSG
+1360 HLFYKKTTG
-1369 GETNSWVLSREEL
+1369 GETNTWVLSPEEL

-1388 YYFMVLQDTGMDSR
+1388 YYFMVLQDMGMDST
-1402 VYNGLTINAT
+1402 VYDRLTIAVT
-1412 CFASRCAFWDEHQ
+1412 CFASRCVFWDEHQ
-1425 GGWSSYGCH
+1425 GNWNSYGCH
-1434 VSRAKQNNVSVTH
+1434 
-1447 FKASPHNHCHV
+1447 
-1458 VSDTIKQDH
+1458 
-1467 SKIYFEARCL
+1467 
-1477 SGIFSGFQV
+1477 V
-1486 GPKTNPS
+1486 GPKTNPR

-1511 IPNAIDVSKTTQLF
+1511 IPNAIDVSKTAQLF
-1525 GTFVDNPVVV
+1525 STFVDNPVVV
-1535 TTVGCIFLI
+1535 TTVGCIFLM

-1597 TLTLYGLDGE
+1597 TLTLYGLEGE
-1607 SEPHHLNDPDT
+1607 SEPHHLTDPDT

-1792 PINLLIVQIFRNIR
+1792 PINLIIVQIFRNIR
-1806 PRPAQPGREKPGKSG
+1806 SRPATQGREKKPGKNG

-1827 PPTPGA
+1827 PPTPQV
-1833 TQAASLTPEAV
+1833 TQAVSVTPEAV
-1844 TKDIRR
+1844 DIRR
-1850 IANSLSKAL
+1850 IANSLFKAL
-1859 KAPSL
+1859 KTPSL
-1864 TSAPDLEKSMNINTL
+1864 TSVSDLGKSTNINTL
-1879 LSLVEDIICQQN
+1879 LALVEDIICQQN
-1891 RAGQG
+1891 RAGQE
-1896 FYDESRKDGP
+1896 FYDESKKKDYP

-1919 TRSPTPENRTCDQL
+1919 TRSPTPEKGMCERL

-1938 HRCLYKQLQQVE
+1938 NRCLYMQLQHVE
-1950 MELELLGPHKFQMPQ
+1950 MELELLGPHTFQMPQ

-1971 CQVQHMKNLLEN
+1971 RQVQHMKNLLEN
-1983 QICSSTSITERWSHT
+1983 QICSSASISESF
-1998 PNLPSDDK
+1998 SCDGK
-2006 KNSSPRGLPWW
+2006 KSSSKGLPWW
-2017 FVFIAWFLVAATS
+2017 FVFIAWFLVAVTS

-2045 KENSIKWLISMVISF
+2045 KENSIKWLISMAISF

-2079 ALVLKNVE
+2079 ALVLKKVE

-2098 SLSAPGDSH
+2098 PLSAPGDSN
-2107 PLFGVRRDSR
+2107 PLFGARRDSR
-2117 SNIYRPPPAAD
+2117 SNIYQPPPAAD
-2128 VEKMKISCMKEQK
+2128 VEKMKISCVKEQK

-2176 HIKDSFTDGFH
+2176 HIENSFTDGFRE
-2187 DVYSYQDFFTWAN
+2187 VYSYQDFFTWAN
-2200 TTLLKNLY
+2200 TTLVKNLY

-2215 TDGNSKLVGSARIRQ
+2215 TDGNSKLVGGARIRQ
-2230 VRVKGDSCPISPR
+2230 VRVKGNTCPISPK
-2243 LQHIVEECH
+2243 LQRVVQECH
-2252 APYSLQTEDTSIY
+2252 DPYSLQTEDTSVY

-2295 PSWGKLAIYSGGGY
+2295 TSWGKLAIYRGGGY
-2309 VIHLGTDPINAS
+2309 VIHLGTDPKNAS

-2330 IWLDTFTRAVF
+2330 VWLDTFTRAVF

-2360 FESNALGAFFTSAE
+2360 FETNALGAFFTSAE

-2396 IYFLFIVYYMIVQG
+2396 IYFLFILYYMIVQG
-2410 KLLKSLRWRYFHSKW
+2410 KLMKTLRWRYFHSKW
-2425 NLLEMAIILISWSA
+2425 NLLEIAIILISWSA
-2439 LSVFVKRTVLG
+2439 LSVFVKRTILG

-2462 DSISFSETA
+2462 DCVSFNETA

-2524 IMFLAYSIAANL
+2524 IMFLAYSIATNL

-2545 KTLSDSAETMVSLQL
+2545 KTLFDAAETMVSLQL

-2604 EEQKYYQASEEEEI
+2604 EEQKHYQASEEEEI
-2618 VDLMV
+2618 VDLML

-2638 KPATGEQLEQPV
+2638 KPVTNDQLK
-2650 SE
+2650 

>member
-1 MSVIHSTELRM
+1 
-12 WLGVTVLISL
+12 LGVAVLISL
-22 AVCLAVEEV
+22 AVCLAAEEAI
-31 TDEGILCSK
+31 DDKGIPCSK

-56 QTFTSAQRWCERG
+56 QTFTSAQSWCERG

-77 NEDTQEFL
+77 NEETQEFL
-85 QKHIAEDQEWWI
+85 QKHIAEDQEWWV

-109 DGSITW
+109 DGSMIW
-115 LDTSNISYSKWYK
+115 LDTSNISYSNWYK
-128 DQPSPFSSACGYI
+128 DQPSSFSSTCGYI

-146 YQWGVTENCSQEFYF
+146 YHWGVTENCSQEFDF
-161 ICEFDSG
+161 ICEFESG
-168 QSIACDS
+168 QSIACDN

-184 GEVIQVEESF
+184 GEVIQIGESF
-194 YGRKTPHYCVPETP
+194 YGRKSPHYCVLETP
-208 LQFETDEGCSWISVK
+208 LQYDTDEGCSWISVK
-223 DEVAGQCHGL
+223 DEVAGSQCHGL

-281 VTLNWLLSPYS
+281 VSLNWLLSPYS

-297 TISTGDGYTIDPYY
+297 TISTGDGHTIDPYY
-311 PLTLVSNLTYRYSS
+311 PLTLLSNITYRYSS
-325 AGEFTVFVE
+325 PGEFSVFVE

-340 HVMAQRQV
+340 HVMAQKQV
-348 TVQDQVDQLS
+348 TVQDRMDQLS
-358 ISGCYSQYETGNSSH
+358 ITGCYSQYETGNSSH

-381 LWIQVQLSGGNGVT
+381 LWIQVQLTGGNGVT
-395 YSIFADNM
+395 YIMLADNM
-403 TLTESSAEEGLV
+403 TLTESSAKEGVV

-422 SASQKLIG
+422 SASQELLG
-430 PGMHWLEIRASGNT
+430 PGTHQLEIRASRNA
-444 TASEISRSIAVHL
+444 TASEISETIAVHL
-457 IEPVSGIQAAVA
+457 IEPVSGIQAALA

-481 NVSVSHGAP
+481 NVSVSRGAP
-490 EQLMFEVIGS
+490 EKLVFEVIGS
-500 NQTHCHRADSP
+500 NKTHSHKEDSP
-511 RGELQ
+511 RGEPRM
-516 TYSVPAPSEGTAQ
+516 YSIPVHLEGT
-529 GKTFQE
+529 
-535 KPFSS
+535 
-540 GHPSETPLK
+540 
-549 TLNRK
+549 
-554 EGSFLY
+554 FL
-560 KLYIIPQ
+560 
-567 TCWTE
+567 
-572 PMLLLT
+572 
-578 GPLPSLGTF
+578 
-587 QVKVVAMNA
+587 VKVVAMNA
-596 FSNVSLDLG
+596 FSNMSLDLG
-605 FVTVLANGSHKKGN
+605 FITVLANSSHKKGN
-619 GINLTLLVLTTYS
+619 CINLT
-632 AEEEGIYKTNIRKK
+632 
-646 NDHRIYIKP
+646 DHKRETKIYIKP

-666 LGWPDNNNNSSFLW
+666 LGWPDTNNNSNFLW

-687 AWNECVKQQIIQINQ
+687 AWNECVKQQIILTNQ
-702 SKVQIPPSCL
+702 SEVQIPPSCL
-712 PPPKSAVTVRIMVQS
+712 PPPKAAVTVRITVQN
-727 HGSEERQD
+727 HGNEERRD

-749 EIRCEANCKP
+749 EIRHLILPVTPILLPYRCEANCKP
-759 VNVSDE
+759 VNVSAD

-775 SHTISYD
+775 SQAIYYN
-782 WYLDNTFINKSTTLP
+782 WYLDNTYQTKSTTLP
-797 PACGLIGFQ
+797 LACGLTGFQ
-806 QNSLNLLQSNTSVLR
+806 QNSLNLLQSNTSMLR
-821 IPSSFLQTQGEAFQI
+821 MTSSFLQTQGEAFQI
-836 KVRGRGTALADA
+836 KVTA
-848 PLSPVRGTAL
+848 V
-858 ADAPLSPVPGMT
+858 T
-870 QRGYGEG
+870 QRGYGEDT
-877 SFLVST
+877 FLVST
-883 VPPPDRPACAVSPG
+883 VPPPDTPACAVSPEQ
-897 HGSALTAFRVS
+897 GSLLTAFRVS
-908 CSAPGS
+908 CSAPGVADS
-914 ERSGRSSPSR
+914 CQSSPGG
-924 QLTYCFYET
+924 QLTYCFYGR
-933 PRGVSVVSDPFF
+933 PSKSP
-945 PISDSLLD
+945 DSLLD

-981 VSNNFGDRVQTN
+981 VSNNFGDTVQTN

-999 PADTMDGNLTLQAV
+999 PADMMDGNLTLQAV

-1020 ILKDGNNSMSL
+1020 FLKDGNNTMSL
-1031 FQLYKSVTSVLNQQI
+1031 FQLYKSVTSVLNQQT

-1091 ITYRS
+1091 ITYSS
-1096 EELSVSAQVEASS
+1096 EELSVSAQVEASN

-1124 HIRDGQELKEA
+1124 HSRDGQELKEA
-1135 ASYLFNAVSNVLKAS
+1135 ANYLFNAVSNVLKAS
-1150 VEIRAGNASVPEA
+1150 VEIRAGNTSVPEA

-1194 VLTSPSATMY
+1194 VLTTPSATMY
-1204 MHRLRA
+1204 MHRLQT
-1210 ENMDGTSINISN
+1210 ENMESTSINISN

-1236 SVPGVDGET
+1236 SASGVDDET
-1245 VDIRMVSF
+1245 MVSF
-1253 AMNPFFSSDSSSDIS
+1253 AMNPFLSSDTSFDIS

-1290 ENIEIMLP
+1290 QNIEIMLP

-1326 TSVVIHLESE
+1326 TSLVILLESE
-1336 HDIPLIFYL
+1336 QDIPLILYL

-1369 GETNSWVLSREEL
+1369 GETNSWVLSPEEL
-1382 IFGEGT
+1382 IFGDGT
-1388 YYFMVLQDTGMDSR
+1388 YYFMVLQDMGMDST
-1402 VYNGLTINAT
+1402 VYDGLTIGVT
-1412 CFASRCAFWDEHQ
+1412 CFASRCVFWDEHQ
-1425 GGWSSYGCH
+1425 GSWNSYGCH
-1434 VSRAKQNNVSVTH
+1434 
-1447 FKASPHNHCHV
+1447 
-1458 VSDTIKQDH
+1458 
-1467 SKIYFEARCL
+1467 
-1477 SGIFSGFQV
+1477 V

-1511 IPNAIDVSKTTQLF
+1511 VPNAIDVSKTAQLF

-1564 ITVLEDNDPFAQYRY
+1564 ITVLGDNDPFAQYRY

-1597 TLTLYGLDGE
+1597 TLTLYGLEGE
-1607 SEPHHLNDPDT
+1607 SEPHHLTDPDT

-1666 AWDQKWYFLCNSWL
+1666 ARDQKWYFLCNSWL

-1689 DKVFPVATE
+1689 DKMFPVATE

-1806 PRPAQPGREKPGKSG
+1806 PRPAQQGREKKPGKNG

-1827 PPTPGA
+1827 PPTPRA
-1833 TQAASLTPEAV
+1833 TQAASLTPEA
-1844 TKDIRR
+1844 DIRR
-1850 IANSLSKAL
+1850 IANSLFKAL
-1859 KAPSL
+1859 KTSSL
-1864 TSAPDLEKSMNINTL
+1864 TSAADLEKSTNINTL

-1896 FYDESRKDGP
+1896 FYDESKKDGP
-1906 IIVTLGAMDIQEK
+1906 IIVTLGAMNTQGK
-1919 TRSPTPENRTCDQL
+1919 TRSPTGEKRICERL
-1933 KYSDY
+1933 KYSEY
-1938 HRCLYKQLQQVE
+1938 HRCLYTQLQHVE
-1950 MELELLGPHKFQMPQ
+1950 MELELLGPHKLQMPQ

-1983 QICSSTSITERWSHT
+1983 QICSSVWSLT
-1998 PNLPSDDK
+1998 PNFSGDDK
-2006 KNSSPRGLPWW
+2006 KSFSPRGLPWW

-2079 ALVLKNVE
+2079 ALVLKKVE

-2098 SLSAPGDSH
+2098 PLSAPGDSH
-2107 PLFGVRRDSR
+2107 PVFGARRDSR
-2117 SNIYRPPPAAD
+2117 SNIYQPPPAAD

-2176 HIKDSFTDGFH
+2176 HIEDSFTEGFH
-2187 DVYSYQDFFTWAN
+2187 DVYSYQDFFMWAN

-2230 VRVKGDSCPISPR
+2230 VRVKGDTCPISPR
-2243 LQHIVEECH
+2243 LQHVVEECH
-2252 APYSLQTEDTSIY
+2252 APYSLQTEDTSVY

-2273 FDNSSDLSSAWQY
+2273 SDYSSDFSSAWQY

-2295 PSWGKLAIYSGGGY
+2295 PSWGKFAIYSGGGY
-2309 VIHLGTDPINAS
+2309 VIHLGTDPKNAS

-2396 IYFLFIVYYMIVQG
+2396 IYFLFIVYYMIVQA
-2410 KLLKSLRWRYFHSKW
+2410 KLMKNLRWRYFHSKW

-2462 DSISFSETA
+2462 DSINFSETA

-2545 KTLSDSAETMVSLQL
+2545 KTLFDSAETMVSLQL

-2604 EEQKYYQASEEEEI
+2604 EEQKHYQASEEEEI
-2618 VDLMV
+2618 VDLML

-2638 KPATGEQLEQPV
+2638 KPVTDEQLEQP
-2650 SE
+2650 

>member
-1 MSVIHSTELRM
+1 MTSQAFEEGSKKSGALVSKTSAMQGTELRM
-12 WLGVTVLISL
+12 WQGVTVLISL
-22 AVCLAVEEV
+22 AVGLAGEEA
-31 TDEGILCSK
+31 TDEGIPCSK

-56 QTFTSAQRWCERG
+56 QTFTSAQSWCERG

-77 NEDTQEFL
+77 NEETQEFL

-109 DGSITW
+109 DGPIIW
-115 LDTSNISYSKWYK
+115 LDTSNVSYSNWYK
-128 DQPSPFSSACGYI
+128 DQPSPFSSTCGYI

-146 YQWGVTENCSQEFYF
+146 YQWGVTENCSQEFDF
-161 ICEFDSG
+161 ICEFESG
-168 QSIACDS
+168 QSIACDK

-184 GEVIQVEESF
+184 GEVIQIEESF
-194 YGRKTPHYCVPETP
+194 YGRKTPHYCVSETS
-208 LQFETDEGCSWISVK
+208 LQDERDEGCSWISVK
-223 DEVAGQCHGL
+223 DEVAGGQCHGL
-233 QACQVAADGTFFGDP
+233 QACQVSADGTFFGDP

-297 TISTGDGYTIDPYY
+297 TISTGDGHTIDPYY
-311 PLTLVSNLTYRYSS
+311 PLTLVSNISYRYSS
-325 AGEFTVFVE
+325 PGEFTVFVE

-348 TVQDQVDQLS
+348 TVQDKMDQLS
-358 ISGCYSQYETGNSSH
+358 ITGCYSQYETGNSSH

-395 YSIFADNM
+395 YSMLADNM
-403 TLTESSAEEGLV
+403 TLTESSAREGIV
-415 PHNLTLN
+415 PYNLTLN
-422 SASQKLIG
+422 SASQELLG
-430 PGMHWLEIRASGNT
+430 PGIHQLEIRASRNT
-444 TASEISRSIAVHL
+444 TVSEISESIAVHL

-481 NVSVSHGAP
+481 NVSVSRGAP
-490 EQLMFEVIGS
+490 EKLMFEVTGS
-500 NQTHCHRADSP
+500 NKTHCHKADGP
-511 RGELQ
+511 RGELR
-516 TYSVPAPSEGTAQ
+516 TYSVPVPSEGT
-529 GKTFQE
+529 
-535 KPFSS
+535 
-540 GHPSETPLK
+540 
-549 TLNRK
+549 
-554 EGSFLY
+554 FL
-560 KLYIIPQ
+560 
-567 TCWTE
+567 
-572 PMLLLT
+572 
-578 GPLPSLGTF
+578 
-587 QVKVVAMNA
+587 VKVVAMNA
-596 FSNVSLDLG
+596 FSNMSLDLG
-605 FVTVLANGSHKKGN
+605 FITVVANSSHRKD
-619 GINLTLLVLTTYS
+619 S
-632 AEEEGIYKTNIRKK
+632 AKEEGSYKTNTQKK
-646 NDHRIYIKP
+646 NDHKIYIKP

-687 AWNECVKQQIIQINQ
+687 AWNECVKQQIILINQ
-702 SKVQIPPSCL
+702 SEVQIPPFCL
-712 PPPKSAVTVRIMVQS
+712 PPPKSAVTVRIS
-727 HGSEERQD
+727 IRNHGNGERHD

-759 VNVSDE
+759 VNVSDD

-775 SHTISYD
+775 SQAIYYN
-782 WYLDNTFINKSTTLP
+782 WYLDNTFQNKSTTLP
-797 PACGLIGFQ
+797 LACGLTGFQ

-821 IPSSFLQTQGEAFQI
+821 MTSSFLQTQGEAFQI
-836 KVRGRGTALADA
+836 KITAL
-848 PLSPVRGTAL
+848 
-858 ADAPLSPVPGMT
+858 T

-877 SFLVST
+877 WFLVST
-883 VPPPDRPACAVSPG
+883 VPAPEAPGCAVSPE
-897 HGSALTAFRVS
+897 HGSVLTAFRVS
-908 CSAPGS
+908 CSAPGL
-914 ERSGRSSPSR
+914 EDSGQSSPSR
-924 QLTYCFYET
+924 QLTYCFYVT
-933 PRGVSVVSDPFF
+933 PN
-945 PISDSLLD
+945 SLLD
-953 CSPDPE
+953 CSPYPG

-981 VSNNFGDRVQTN
+981 VSNNFGDTVQTN

-999 PADTMDGNLTLQAV
+999 PADMMDGNLTLQAV

-1020 ILKDGNNSMSL
+1020 ILRDGNNSMSL

-1096 EELSVSAQVEASS
+1096 EELSVSAQVEASN

-1124 HIRDGQELKEA
+1124 HSRDGQELKEA
-1135 ASYLFNAVSNVLKAS
+1135 ANYLFNAVSNVLKAS
-1150 VEIRAGNASVPEA
+1150 VEIRAGNNSVPEA
-1163 EQSSVSHQLLST
+1163 EQ
-1175 VENLQSA
+1175 
-1182 LLFGKAPGDEPT
+1182 
-1194 VLTSPSATMY
+1194 
-1204 MHRLRA
+1204 
-1210 ENMDGTSINISN
+1210 
-1222 SSSASFTLPPASSL
+1222 
-1236 SVPGVDGET
+1236 
-1245 VDIRMVSF
+1245 MVSF
-1253 AMNPFFSSDSSSDIS
+1253 AMNPFFSSDISFDIS

-1280 GLIIPVSNLK
+1280 GLTIPVSNLK

-1298 RLSATQEDKI
+1298 RLSGTQEDKI

-1314 YSTFQVNVTSEN
+1314 YSTFQVNVTSGN
-1326 TSVVIHLESE
+1326 TSIVIHLESE
-1336 HDIPLIFYL
+1336 HDIPLILYL

-1360 HLFYKKTSG
+1360 HLFCKKTSG
-1369 GETNSWVLSREEL
+1369 GETNSWVLSPEEL

-1388 YYFMVLQDTGMDSR
+1388 YYFIVLQDMGMDST
-1402 VYNGLTINAT
+1402 VYDGLTINAT
-1412 CFASRCAFWDEHQ
+1412 CFASRCVFWDEHQ
-1425 GGWSSYGCH
+1425 GGWNSYGCH
-1434 VSRAKQNNVSVTH
+1434 
-1447 FKASPHNHCHV
+1447 
-1458 VSDTIKQDH
+1458 
-1467 SKIYFEARCL
+1467 
-1477 SGIFSGFQV
+1477 V

-1511 IPNAIDVSKTTQLF
+1511 IPNAIDVSKTAQLF

-1535 TTVGCIFLI
+1535 TTVGFIFLI

-1554 KDIQDDAKVK
+1554 KDLQDDAKVK

-1597 TLTLYGLDGE
+1597 TLTLYGLDGQ

-1618 PVFERGGVDVF
+1618 RVFERGGVDVF

-1654 SWYVNRVLVHDL
+1654 SWYVNRVSVHDL

-1698 QDMKQFSNLFFMKT
+1698 QDLKQFSNLFFMKT
-1712 SKGFQDGH
+1712 SQGFQDGH

-1806 PRPAQPGREKPGKSG
+1806 PRPAQQGREKKPGKNG

-1827 PPTPGA
+1827 PPTPRA

-1844 TKDIRR
+1844 TK
-1850 IANSLSKAL
+1850 ASPTESCTAL
-1859 KAPSL
+1859 CCHALP
-1864 TSAPDLEKSMNINTL
+1864 A
-1879 LSLVEDIICQQN
+1879 
-1891 RAGQG
+1891 
-1896 FYDESRKDGP
+1896 
-1906 IIVTLGAMDIQEK
+1906 
-1919 TRSPTPENRTCDQL
+1919 SPTPQMIPVRCTSACL
-1933 KYSDY
+1933 KRKDDY
-1938 HRCLYKQLQQVE
+1938 HWCKALICPPKCNPSLRLSLYIPALAQLLCVTKSPCSGVKANAKQDSE
-1950 MELELLGPHKFQMPQ
+1950 DR
-1965 SYTQAV
+1965 
-1971 CQVQHMKNLLEN
+1971 
-1983 QICSSTSITERWSHT
+1983 RWSHT
-1998 PNLPSDDK
+1998 PNFSNNDK
-2006 KNSSPRGLPWW
+2006 KSFSHRGLSWW

-2030 GVSGFFTMLYGLHYG
+2030 GVAGFFTMLYGLHYG

-2079 ALVLKNVE
+2079 ALVLKKVE
-2087 HEDEENTAIDG
+2087 HEDEENTAIDE

-2107 PLFGVRRDSR
+2107 PLFGARRDSR

-2128 VEKMKISCMKEQK
+2128 VEKMKISCMKEKK

-2153 GFLWMLLLV
+2153 GFLWMLLLI

-2176 HIKDSFTDGFH
+2176 HIEDSFTDGFH
-2187 DVYSYQDFFTWAN
+2187 DVYSYQDFFVWAN

-2230 VRVKGDSCPISPR
+2230 VRVRGGTCPISPR
-2243 LQHIVEECH
+2243 LQHVAEECH
-2252 APYSLQTEDTSIY
+2252 APYSLQTEDTSAY
-2265 GEHWNTSV
+2265 GEHWNTSA
-2273 FDNSSDLSSAWQY
+2273 FDTSSDLSSAWQY
-2286 QSQSKLRGH
+2286 QSQSELRGH
-2295 PSWGKLAIYSGGGY
+2295 PIWGKFAIYSGGGY
-2309 VIHLGTDPINAS
+2309 VIHLGTDPKNAS
-2321 RILQYLFNN
+2321 RILQYLFKNV
-2330 IWLDTFTRAVF
+2330 WLDTFTRAVF

-2360 FESNALGAFFTSAE
+2360 FESNALGAFFTSTE

-2410 KLLKSLRWRYFHSKW
+2410 KLMKSLRWRYFHSKW
-2425 NLLEMAIILISWSA
+2425 NLLELAIILISWSA

-2462 DSISFSETA
+2462 DSVSFSETA

-2503 MITSTLRRAWG
+2503 MITSALRRAWG

-2545 KTLSDSAETMVSLQL
+2545 KTLFDSAETMVSLQL

-2604 EEQKYYQASEEEEI
+2604 EEQKHYQASEEEEI
-2618 VDLMV
+2618 VDLML
-2623 MKLFSFFGIKCKKEE
+2623 MKLFSFFGIKCKNEE
-2638 KPATGEQLEQPV
+2638 KPVTNGQPEQPV

>member
-1 MSVIHSTELRM
+1 
-12 WLGVTVLISL
+12 LGVTVLISL
-22 AVCLAVEEV
+22 AVCLAVEGA
-31 TDEGILCSK
+31 TDEGIPCSK

-56 QTFTSAQRWCERG
+56 QTFTSAQSWCERG
-69 GGHLVFIQ
+69 GGHLVFIH
-77 NEDTQEFL
+77 NEETQEFL
-85 QKHIAEDQEWWI
+85 QKHIAKDQEWWI

-115 LDTSNISYSKWYK
+115 LDTSNIIYSNWFK
-128 DQPSPFSSACGYI
+128 DQPSPFSSTCGYI

-146 YQWGVTENCSQEFYF
+146 YQWGVTENCSQEFHF
-161 ICEFDSG
+161 ICEFESG
-168 QSIACDS
+168 QSIACDN

-184 GEVIQVEESF
+184 GEVIQIEESF
-194 YGRKTPHYCVPETP
+194 YGRKTPHYCVSETP

-223 DEVAGQCHGL
+223 DEVAGGQCHGL

-281 VTLNWLLSPYS
+281 VTLTWLLSPYS

-297 TISTGDGYTIDPYY
+297 TISTGDGHTIDPYY
-311 PLTLVSNLTYRYSS
+311 PLTLVSTLTYRYSS
-325 AGEFTVFVE
+325 PGEFTVFVE
-334 CTTSEW
+334 CTSSEW

-358 ISGCYSQYETGNSSH
+358 ITGCYSQYETGNSSR
-373 CRTLYGEV
+373 CRTLYGELV
-381 LWIQVQLSGGNGVT
+381 WIQVQLSGGNGVT
-395 YSIFADNM
+395 YSLLADNM

-422 SASQKLIG
+422 SASQELIG
-430 PGMHWLEIRASGNT
+430 PGVHQLEIRASRNT
-444 TASEISRSIAVHL
+444 MASEVSGTIAVHL

-469 SHTLQLGEDLEV
+469 SHTLHLGEDLEV
-481 NVSVSHGAP
+481 NVSVPHGAP
-490 EQLMFEVIGS
+490 EKLMFEVIGP
-500 NQTHCHRADSP
+500 NQTHCLKADGP
-511 RGELQ
+511 RGEPR
-516 TYSVPAPSEGTAQ
+516 TYGVPVPWEGT
-529 GKTFQE
+529 
-535 KPFSS
+535 
-540 GHPSETPLK
+540 
-549 TLNRK
+549 
-554 EGSFLY
+554 FL
-560 KLYIIPQ
+560 
-567 TCWTE
+567 
-572 PMLLLT
+572 
-578 GPLPSLGTF
+578 
-587 QVKVVAMNA
+587 VKVVAMNA
-596 FSNVSLDLG
+596 FSNMSLDLG
-605 FVTVLANGSHKKGN
+605 FITVLPNSSHKKGN
-619 GINLTLLVLTTYS
+619 CINLT
-632 AEEEGIYKTNIRKK
+632 
-646 NDHRIYIKP
+646 DHRIYIKP
-655 SRHVDPFTTVT
+655 SHHVDPLTTVT
-666 LGWPDNNNNSSFLW
+666 FGWPDNNSNSSFLW

-687 AWNECVKQQIIQINQ
+687 AWNECVKQQIILINQ
-702 SKVQIPPSCL
+702 SEVQIPPSCL
-712 PPPKSAVTVRIMVQS
+712 PPPRAAVTVRITVQN

-749 EIRCEANCKP
+749 EIRHLILCVTPILLPYRCEANCKP

-775 SHTISYD
+775 SQAIYYN
-782 WYLDNTFINKSTTLP
+782 WYLDNTFRNKSTTLP
-797 PACGLIGFQ
+797 LACSLTGFQ

-821 IPSSFLQTQGEAFQI
+821 MTSSFLQTQGEAFQI
-836 KVRGRGTALADA
+836 KVTGR
-848 PLSPVRGTAL
+848 
-858 ADAPLSPVPGMT
+858 T

-877 SFLVST
+877 SLLVST
-883 VPPPDRPACAVSPG
+883 VPPPERPGCAVSPG
-897 HGSALTAFRVS
+897 HGSVLTAFRVS

-914 ERSGRSSPSR
+914 QGSGRSRPSGR
-924 QLTYCFYET
+924 LTYCFYVT
-933 PRGVSVVSDPFF
+933 P
-945 PISDSLLD
+945 DSLLD

-971 NNFILHVTII
+971 NNFILHVTIV
-981 VSNNFGDRVQTN
+981 VSNNFGDTVQTN

-999 PADTMDGNLTLQAV
+999 PADMMGGNLTLQAV

-1020 ILKDGNNSMSL
+1020 ILNDGNNSMSL

-1069 TLSVVN
+1069 TLSAVN

-1096 EELSVSAQVEASS
+1096 EELSVPAQVDASN

-1124 HIRDGQELKEA
+1124 HSRDGQELKEA
-1135 ASYLFNAVSNVLKAS
+1135 ANYLFNAVSSVLKAS
-1150 VEIRAGNASVPEA
+1150 VEIRAGNMSVPGA
-1163 EQSSVSHQLLST
+1163 KQSSVSHQLLST

-1204 MHRLRA
+1204 MHRLPT
-1210 ENMDGTSINISN
+1210 ENMDSTSINIPN

-1236 SVPGVDGET
+1236 NVSGVDGET
-1245 VDIRMVSF
+1245 MVSF
-1253 AMNPFFSSDSSSDIS
+1253 AMNPFFSSDSSFDIS
-1268 GTVGGLSLTGLD
+1268 GTVGGLSLTALD

-1326 TSVVIHLESE
+1326 TFIVIHLESE
-1336 HDIPLIFYL
+1336 HDIPLILYL

-1369 GETNSWVLSREEL
+1369 GETNSWVLSPEEL

-1388 YYFMVLQDTGMDSR
+1388 YYFMVLQDMGMDSA

-1412 CFASRCAFWDEHQ
+1412 CFASRCVFWDEHQ
-1425 GGWSSYGCH
+1425 GGWNSYGCH
-1434 VSRAKQNNVSVTH
+1434 
-1447 FKASPHNHCHV
+1447 
-1458 VSDTIKQDH
+1458 
-1467 SKIYFEARCL
+1467 
-1477 SGIFSGFQV
+1477 V

-1511 IPNAIDVSKTTQLF
+1511 IPNAIDVSKTAQLF

-1597 TLTLYGLDGE
+1597 TLTLCGLDGE
-1607 SEPHHLNDPDT
+1607 SEPHHLNDPDI

-1806 PRPAQPGREKPGKSG
+1806 PRPAQQGREKKPGKNG

-1827 PPTPGA
+1827 PPAPGA
-1833 TQAASLTPEAV
+1833 TQAASLTPEA
-1844 TKDIRR
+1844 DIRR
-1850 IANSLSKAL
+1850 IANSLFKAL
-1859 KAPSL
+1859 KTPSL
-1864 TSAPDLEKSMNINTL
+1864 TSAPDLEKSTNINTL

-1896 FYDESRKDGP
+1896 FYDESKKDGP
-1906 IIVTLGAMDIQEK
+1906 IIVTLGAKDIQEK
-1919 TRSPTPENRTCDQL
+1919 TSSPTPEKRICDQL

-1938 HRCLYKQLQQVE
+1938 HRCLYMQLQHVE
-1950 MELELLGPHKFQMPQ
+1950 MELELLGPYKFQMPQ

-1983 QICSSTSITERWSHT
+1983 QICSSASISEG
-1998 PNLPSDDK
+1998 DDK
-2006 KNSSPRGLPWW
+2006 KSSSPRGLPWW

-2079 ALVLKNVE
+2079 ALVLKKVE

-2098 SLSAPGDSH
+2098 PLSAPGDSH

-2176 HIKDSFTDGFH
+2176 HIEDSFTDGFH

-2230 VRVKGDSCPISPR
+2230 VRVKGDTCPISPR
-2243 LQHIVEECH
+2243 LQHVVEECH
-2252 APYSLQTEDTSIY
+2252 APYSQQTEDTSVY
-2265 GEHWNTSV
+2265 GEHWNTSAL
-2273 FDNSSDLSSAWQY
+2273 DNSSDLSSAWQY

-2309 VIHLGTDPINAS
+2309 VIHLGTDPKNAS

-2330 IWLDTFTRAVF
+2330 VWLDTFTRAVF

-2352 LFCIISLM
+2352 LFCIVSLM

-2374 LQSVRLYPYTNSLH
+2374 LQSVRLYPYTDSLH

-2396 IYFLFIVYYMIVQG
+2396 IYFLFLVYYMIIQG
-2410 KLLKSLRWRYFHSKW
+2410 KLLKSLRWRYFNSKW

-2450 TRDISYYQEHKE
+2450 IRDISYYQEHKE

-2536 IFGWKLYSY
+2536 IFGWKLCSY
-2545 KTLSDSAETMVSLQL
+2545 KTLFDSAETMVSLQL

-2604 EEQKYYQASEEEEI
+2604 EEQKHYQASEEEEI
-2618 VDLMV
+2618 VDLML

-2638 KPATGEQLEQPV
+2638 E
-2650 SE
+2650 

>member
-1 MSVIHSTELRM
+1 MTSQAFEEGRKKRGGVLSKTSATQGTELRM
-12 WLGVTVLISL
+12 WLGIAILISL
-22 AVCLAVEEV
+22 AVCLAVEEATV
-31 TDEGILCSK
+31 DEGIPCSK
-40 YQQAFN
+40 YQVAFN

-56 QTFTSAQRWCERG
+56 RSFTSAQSWCERG
-69 GGHLVFIQ
+69 GGHLIFIE
-77 NEDTQEFL
+77 NEETQEFL

-97 GLISNSLLNETT
+97 GLISNSMLNETT
-109 DGSITW
+109 DGSMIW
-115 LDTSNISYSKWYK
+115 LDTSNISYSNWYK
-128 DQPSPFSSACGYI
+128 DQPSPFSSTCGYI

-146 YQWGVTENCSQEFYF
+146 YQWGVTDNCSQEFDF
-161 ICEFDSG
+161 ICEFESG
-168 QSIACDS
+168 KSIACDN

-184 GEVIQVEESF
+184 GEVIQIGESF
-194 YGRKTPHYCVPETP
+194 YGRKTPHYCVSETP
-208 LQFETDEGCSWISVK
+208 LQYDTDEDCSWISVT

-233 QACQVAADGTFFGDP
+233 QACQVAADGIFYGDP
-248 CPALG
+248 CPASG

-264 GLQLVMTDTCFV
+264 GLQLLVTDTCFV

-281 VTLNWLLSPYS
+281 VSLNWLLSPYS

-297 TISTGDGYTIDPYY
+297 IISTGDGHAIDPYY
-311 PLTLVSNLTYRYSS
+311 PLTLVSNVTYRYSS
-325 AGEFTVFVE
+325 PGEFTLSVE

-340 HVMAQRQV
+340 HVMAQKRV
-348 TVQDQVDQLS
+348 TVQDKMDQLR
-358 ISGCYSQYETGNSSH
+358 ITGCYSQYETGNSSF
-373 CRTLYGEV
+373 CRTLYGD
-381 LWIQVQLSGGNGVT
+381 LLSIQVELNGGNGVS
-395 YSIFADNM
+395 YIILADNM
-403 TLTESSAEEGLV
+403 TLAESSAKEGIV
-415 PHNLTLN
+415 PHNLTLD
-422 SASQKLIG
+422 SATQELLG
-430 PGMHWLEIRASGNT
+430 PGIHQLEIRASSNT
-444 TASEISRSIAVHL
+444 TALEISASFAVHF
-457 IEPVSGIQAAVA
+457 IEPVSGLQAALA
-469 SHTLQLGEDLEV
+469 SHTLQLGENLEI
-481 NVSVSHGAP
+481 NVSVSHGTP
-490 EQLMFEVIGS
+490 DKLKFEVIGS
-500 NQTHCHRADSP
+500 NETHSHNEDGPHGEP
-511 RGELQ
+511 R
-516 TYSVPAPSEGTAQ
+516 TYIIPIHSEGT
-529 GKTFQE
+529 
-535 KPFSS
+535 
-540 GHPSETPLK
+540 
-549 TLNRK
+549 
-554 EGSFLY
+554 FL
-560 KLYIIPQ
+560 
-567 TCWTE
+567 
-572 PMLLLT
+572 
-578 GPLPSLGTF
+578 
-587 QVKVVAMNA
+587 VKVVAMNA
-596 FSNVSLDLG
+596 FSNMSLDLG
-605 FVTVLANGSHKKGN
+605 FITVLANNSYKEDSATEQGN
-619 GINLTLLVLTTYS
+619 SKTSTP
-632 AEEEGIYKTNIRKK
+632 KTNDHKRKNK
-646 NDHRIYIKP
+646 IYIKP

-666 LGWPDNNNNSSFLW
+666 FGWPDNNNSSFLW
-680 TCGACWP
+680 SCGACWP
-687 AWNECVKQQIIQINQ
+687 EWNKCVQQQIILTNQ
-702 SKVQIPPSCL
+702 TEVKIPPSCL
-712 PPPKSAVTVRIMVQS
+712 PPPKSAVTVRVTVQN
-727 HGSEERQD
+727 HDGEERQD

-741 TAKQELQL
+741 TAKQELQV
-749 EIRCEANCKP
+749 EIRCEANCNP
-759 VNVSDE
+759 VNASDD
-765 VVLSVSGQED
+765 VVLSVSGQKD
-775 SHTISYD
+775 SKDIYYN
-782 WYLDNTFINKSTTLP
+782 WYLDNTFQTKSMPLP
-797 PACGLIGFQ
+797 LACGLTGFR
-806 QNSLNLLQSNTSVLR
+806 QNSLNLLQSNTSVLKMN
-821 IPSSFLQTQGEAFQI
+821 SSFLQTQGEAFQI
-836 KVRGRGTALADA
+836 KVTA
-848 PLSPVRGTAL
+848 
-858 ADAPLSPVPGMT
+858 MT
-870 QRGYGEG
+870 QGGYGEETY
-877 SFLVST
+877 LVST
-883 VPPPDRPACAVSPG
+883 VPPPDVPACAVSPRQ
-897 HGSALTAFRVS
+897 GSALTTFRVS
-908 CSAPGS
+908 CSAPCLVGS
-914 ERSGRSSPSR
+914 CQASPNR
-924 QLTYCFYET
+924 QLTYCFYLK
-933 PRGVSVVSDPFF
+933 SN
-945 PISDSLLD
+945 SLLH
-953 CSPDPE
+953 CGPDPE
-959 LFPVYLPLGEEE
+959 LFPVYLPLGEKE
-971 NNFILHVTII
+971 NNFILHMTIT
-981 VSNNFGDRVQTN
+981 VSNNYGDTVQTN

-999 PADTMDGNLTLQAV
+999 HADMTDGNLTLQEIV
-1013 ISEKANT
+1013 FEKANT
-1020 ILKDGNNSMSL
+1020 ILKDGNSSISL
-1031 FQLYKSVTSVLNQQI
+1031 FQLYKSVTSVLNQET
-1046 QEESFNMSL
+1046 QEESFNISV
-1055 QTNTRKELRGLMLT
+1055 QADTRKELRGLMLT
-1069 TLSVVN
+1069 TLSAVN
-1075 ITSMQTAL
+1075 VTSVQTAL

-1096 EELSVSAQVEASS
+1096 EELSVSAQVEASN
-1109 TLKHVSASLLAVNTE
+1109 TLKDVSASLLTVNTE
-1124 HIRDGQELKEA
+1124 DSRDDQKLKDA
-1135 ASYLFNAVSNVLKAS
+1135 ANYLFNAVSNVLKAS
-1150 VEIRAGNASVPEA
+1150 IEIKATNTSVPEA
-1163 EQSSVSHQLLST
+1163 EQSSVSHQLLNT

-1182 LLFGKAPGDEPT
+1182 LLLGKEPDDEPT
-1194 VLTSPSATMY
+1194 VLTTPSATMY
-1204 MHRLRA
+1204 IHRLQT

-1236 SVPGVDGET
+1236 SVSGADDET

-1253 AMNPFFSSDSSSDIS
+1253 AVNPFFSTDTSFDIS

-1280 GLIIPVSNLK
+1280 GLIIPVSNLR
-1290 ENIEIMLP
+1290 ENIEIILP
-1298 RLSATQEDKI
+1298 RPSAAQEDRI

-1314 YSTFQVNVTSEN
+1314 FSTFQVNVTSEN

-1336 HDIPLIFYL
+1336 HDIPLILYL

-1360 HLFYKKTSG
+1360 HLFCKKTAG
-1369 GETNSWVLSREEL
+1369 GETNTWVLSPEEL

-1388 YYFMVLQDTGMDSR
+1388 YYFMVLQDMAMDST
-1402 VYNGLTINAT
+1402 VYDRLTIAVT
-1412 CFASRCAFWDEHQ
+1412 CFASRCVFWDERQ
-1425 GGWSSYGCH
+1425 GNWNSYGCH
-1434 VSRAKQNNVSVTH
+1434 
-1447 FKASPHNHCHV
+1447 
-1458 VSDTIKQDH
+1458 
-1467 SKIYFEARCL
+1467 
-1477 SGIFSGFQV
+1477 V
-1486 GPKTNPS
+1486 GPKTNPT

-1511 IPNAIDVSKTTQLF
+1511 IPNAIDVSKTAQLF

-1544 YVLVVIWARR
+1544 YIIVVIWARR

-1597 TLTLYGLDGE
+1597 TLTLYGLEGE
-1607 SEPHHLNDPDT
+1607 SEPHHLTDPDT

-1680 AIDIGECVL
+1680 AVDIGECVL

-1720 IWYSVFSRSP
+1720 IWYSVFSRCP

-1806 PRPAQPGREKPGKSG
+1806 SRPATEGREKKPAKNG

-1827 PPTPGA
+1827 PPTPQV
-1833 TQAASLTPEAV
+1833 TQAVSLTPEA
-1844 TKDIRR
+1844 DIRR
-1850 IANSLSKAL
+1850 IANSLFKAL
-1859 KAPSL
+1859 KTPPL
-1864 TSAPDLEKSMNINTL
+1864 TSVSDLGKSTNINTL
-1879 LSLVEDIICQQN
+1879 LALVEDIICQQN
-1891 RAGQG
+1891 RAGQD
-1896 FYDESRKDGP
+1896 FYDESKKKEDP
-1906 IIVTLGAMDIQEK
+1906 IIVTLGAMGIQEK
-1919 TRSPTPENRTCDQL
+1919 TRSPTPEKGTCERL

-1938 HRCLYKQLQQVE
+1938 NRCLYMQLQHVE

-1971 CQVQHMKNLLEN
+1971 RQVQHMKNLLWSLTPSFSGDGKK
-1983 QICSSTSITERWSHT
+1983 SS
-1998 PNLPSDDK
+1998 
-2006 KNSSPRGLPWW
+2006 SSKGLPWW

-2045 KENSIKWLISMVISF
+2045 KENSIKWLISMAISF

-2079 ALVLKNVE
+2079 ALVLKKVE

-2098 SLSAPGDSH
+2098 PLSAPGDSN
-2107 PLFGVRRDSR
+2107 PLFGARRDSR
-2117 SNIYRPPPAAD
+2117 SNIYQPPPAAD

-2176 HIKDSFTDGFH
+2176 HIENSFTDGFH

-2200 TTLLKNLY
+2200 TTLVKNLY

-2230 VRVKGDSCPISPR
+2230 VRVKGDTCPISPK
-2243 LQHIVEECH
+2243 LQHVLRECH
-2252 APYSLQTEDTSIY
+2252 APYSLQTEDTADY
-2265 GEHWNTSV
+2265 GEHWNASV
-2273 FDNSSDLSSAWQY
+2273 FDNSSDLSSAWHY

-2295 PSWGKLAIYSGGGY
+2295 PIWGKLAIYRGGGY
-2309 VIHLGTDPINAS
+2309 TIHLGTDPKNAS

-2330 IWLDTFTRAVF
+2330 VWLDTFTRAVF

-2360 FESNALGAFFTSAE
+2360 FETNALGAFFTSAE
-2374 LQSVRLYPYTNSLH
+2374 LQSVRLYTYTSSLH

-2410 KLLKSLRWRYFHSKW
+2410 KLMKTLRWRYFHSKW

-2439 LSVFVKRTVLG
+2439 LSVFVKRTILG

-2462 DSISFSETA
+2462 DCVSFNETA

-2524 IMFLAYSIAANL
+2524 IMFLAYSIATNL
-2536 IFGWKLYSY
+2536 IFGWKLCSY
-2545 KTLSDSAETMVSLQL
+2545 KTLFDSAETMVSLQL

-2591 LNLFISVILVAFS
+2591 LNLFISVILVAFG
-2604 EEQKYYQASEEEEI
+2604 EEQKHYQASEEEEI
-2618 VDLMV
+2618 VDLML

-2638 KPATGEQLEQPV
+2638 KPVTNDQLE
-2650 SE
+2650 

>member
-1 MSVIHSTELRM
+1 
-12 WLGVTVLISL
+12 LGVSVLISL
-22 AVCLAVEEV
+22 AVCLAVEEA
-31 TDEGILCSK
+31 TDEGIPCSK
-40 YQQAFN
+40 DQQAFN

-56 QTFTSAQRWCERG
+56 QTFTGAQSWCERG
-69 GGHLVFIQ
+69 GGHLVFIH
-77 NEDTQEFL
+77 NEETQEFL

-115 LDTSNISYSKWYK
+115 LDTSNIIYSNWYK
-128 DQPSPFSSACGYI
+128 DQPSPFSSRCGYI

-146 YQWGVTENCSQEFYF
+146 YQWGVTENCSQEFDF
-161 ICEFDSG
+161 ICEFESG
-168 QSIACDS
+168 QSIACDN
-175 YNATVQCGS
+175 YNATAQCGS
-184 GEVIQVEESF
+184 GEVIQIEESF
-194 YGRKTPHYCVPETP
+194 YGRKTPHYCVSETP
-208 LQFETDEGCSWISVK
+208 LQLERDEGCSWISVK
-223 DEVAGQCHGL
+223 DEVAGGQCHGL

-281 VTLNWLLSPYS
+281 VTLIWLLSPYS

-297 TISTGDGYTIDPYY
+297 TISTGDGHTIDPYY

-325 AGEFTVFVE
+325 PGEFTVFVE

-348 TVQDQVDQLS
+348 TVQDQGDQLS
-358 ISGCYSQYETGNSSH
+358 ITGCYSQYGTGSSSR
-373 CRTLYGEV
+373 CRTLYGEE

-395 YSIFADNM
+395 YSILADNM
-403 TLTESSAEEGLV
+403 TLSESSAEEGLV
-415 PHNLTLN
+415 PHNLTL
-422 SASQKLIG
+422 SRASQELIG
-430 PGMHWLEIRASGNT
+430 SGMHQLEIRASRNT
-444 TASEISRSIAVHL
+444 MASEISGTVAVDL

-490 EQLMFEVIGS
+490 EKLMFEVIGS
-500 NQTHCHRADSP
+500 NQTQCHRADGP
-511 RGELQ
+511 RGEPR
-516 TYSVPAPSEGTAQ
+516 TFGVPVPWEGT
-529 GKTFQE
+529 
-535 KPFSS
+535 
-540 GHPSETPLK
+540 
-549 TLNRK
+549 
-554 EGSFLY
+554 FL
-560 KLYIIPQ
+560 
-567 TCWTE
+567 
-572 PMLLLT
+572 
-578 GPLPSLGTF
+578 
-587 QVKVVAMNA
+587 VKVVAMND
-596 FSNVSLDLG
+596 FSNMSLDLG
-605 FVTVLANGSHKKGN
+605 FITVLANSSHKKGN
-619 GINLTLLVLTTYS
+619 CINLT
-632 AEEEGIYKTNIRKK
+632 EHK
-646 NDHRIYIKP
+646 IYIKP

-687 AWNECVKQQIIQINQ
+687 AWNECVKQQIILINQ
-702 SKVQIPPSCL
+702 SEVQIPPSCL
-712 PPPKSAVTVRIMVQS
+712 PPPKSAVTVRITVQN

-749 EIRCEANCKP
+749 EIRHLILCVTPILLPYRCEANCRP

-765 VVLSVSGQED
+765 VVLSVSGQD
-775 SHTISYD
+775 SQAIYYN
-782 WYLDNTFINKSTTLP
+782 WYLDNTFQNKSTTLP
-797 PACGLIGFQ
+797 LACGLTGFQ
-806 QNSLNLLQSNTSVLR
+806 QNSLHLLQSNTSVLR
-821 IPSSFLQTQGEAFQI
+821 MTSSFLQTQGEAFQI
-836 KVRGRGTALADA
+836 KVTA
-848 PLSPVRGTAL
+848 R
-858 ADAPLSPVPGMT
+858 T
-870 QRGYGEG
+870 QRGYGER
-877 SFLVST
+877 SLVLSS
-883 VPPPDRPACAVSPG
+883 VPPPEAPGCAVSPQR
-897 HGSALTAFRVS
+897 GSVLSAFRIS
-908 CSAPGS
+908 CSDPGG
-914 ERSGRSSPSR
+914 SGRASPSR
-924 QLTYCFYET
+924 QLTYCFYVT
-933 PRGVSVVSDPFF
+933 P
-945 PISDSLLD
+945 DSLLD

-971 NNFILHVTII
+971 NNFILHVTVI
-981 VSNNFGDRVQTN
+981 VSNNVGGTAQTN

-999 PADTMDGNLTLQAV
+999 PAEMMDGDLTLQAV
-1013 ISEKANT
+1013 VSEKANS

-1096 EELSVSAQVEASS
+1096 EELSVSAQVEASN
-1109 TLKHVSASLLAVNTE
+1109 TLKHVSASLLAVNTG
-1124 HIRDGQELKEA
+1124 HSRDGQELKEA
-1135 ASYLFNAVSNVLKAS
+1135 ANYLFNAVSSVLKAS
-1150 VEIRAGNASVPEA
+1150 VEIRAENTSVPEA
-1163 EQSSVSHQLLST
+1163 KQSSVSHQLLST

-1204 MHRLRA
+1204 MHRLQT
-1210 ENMDGTSINISN
+1210 ENMDSTSINISN

-1236 SVPGVDGET
+1236 NVSGVDGET
-1245 VDIRMVSF
+1245 MVSF
-1253 AMNPFFSSDSSSDIS
+1253 AMNPFFSSASSFDIS

-1326 TSVVIHLESE
+1326 TSIVIHLESE
-1336 HDIPLIFYL
+1336 HDIPLILYL
-1345 GYGYHPNET
+1345 GYNYHPNET
-1354 NYDMKN
+1354 SYDMKN

-1369 GETNSWVLSREEL
+1369 GETNSWVLSPEEL

-1388 YYFMVLQDTGMDSR
+1388 YYFMILQDMGMDST

-1412 CFASRCAFWDEHQ
+1412 CFASRCVFWDEHQ
-1425 GGWSSYGCH
+1425 GGWNSYGCH
-1434 VSRAKQNNVSVTH
+1434 
-1447 FKASPHNHCHV
+1447 
-1458 VSDTIKQDH
+1458 
-1467 SKIYFEARCL
+1467 
-1477 SGIFSGFQV
+1477 V

-1511 IPNAIDVSKTTQLF
+1511 IPNAIDVSKTAQLF

-1607 SEPHHLNDPDT
+1607 SEPHHLNDPYT

-1806 PRPAQPGREKPGKSG
+1806 PRPAQQGREKKPGKNG

-1833 TQAASLTPEAV
+1833 TQAASLTPEA
-1844 TKDIRR
+1844 DIRR
-1850 IANSLSKAL
+1850 IASSLFKAL
-1859 KAPSL
+1859 KTPYL
-1864 TSAPDLEKSMNINTL
+1864 TSAPDLEKSANINTL
-1879 LSLVEDIICQQN
+1879 LSLVEDVICQQN

-1896 FYDESRKDGP
+1896 FYDENKKDGP
-1906 IIVTLGAMDIQEK
+1906 IIVTLGAVDIQEK
-1919 TRSPTPENRTCDQL
+1919 TRSPTPEKRICDQL

-1938 HRCLYKQLQQVE
+1938 HRCLYLQLQHVE
-1950 MELELLGPHKFQMPQ
+1950 MELELLGPHKFQVPQ

-1971 CQVQHMKNLLEN
+1971 CQVQHIKNLLEN
-1983 QICSSTSITERWSHT
+1983 QIYSSASISEG
-1998 PNLPSDDK
+1998 DDK
-2006 KNSSPRGLPWW
+2006 KSSPRGLPWW

-2030 GVSGFFTMLYGLHYG
+2030 SVSGFFTMLYGLHYG

-2079 ALVLKNVE
+2079 ALVLKKVE
-2087 HEDEENTAIDG
+2087 HEDEEHTAIDG
-2098 SLSAPGDSH
+2098 PLSAPGDSH

-2128 VEKMKISCMKEQK
+2128 VEKMKISYKKEQK

-2176 HIKDSFTDGFH
+2176 HIEDSFTDGFH

-2243 LQHIVEECH
+2243 LQHVAEECH
-2252 APYSLQTEDTSIY
+2252 APYSLQTEDTSVY
-2265 GEHWNTSV
+2265 GEHWNTSAL
-2273 FDNSSDLSSAWQY
+2273 DNSSDLSSAWQY

-2309 VIHLGTDPINAS
+2309 VIHLGTDPKNAS

-2330 IWLDTFTRAVF
+2330 VWLDTFTRAVF

-2374 LQSVRLYPYTNSLH
+2374 LQSVRLYPYTDSLH

-2396 IYFLFIVYYMIVQG
+2396 IYFLFIVYYMILQG
-2410 KLLKSLRWRYFHSKW
+2410 KLLKSLKWRYFHSKW

-2545 KTLSDSAETMVSLQL
+2545 KTLLDSAETMVSLQL

-2566 EVLDYNPILG
+2566 EVLDYNPVLG

-2604 EEQKYYQASEEEEI
+2604 EEQKHYQASEEEEI
-2618 VDLMV
+2618 VDLML

-2638 KPATGEQLEQPV
+2638 KPVTGEQLEQP
-2650 SE
+2650 

>member
-1 MSVIHSTELRM
+1 M
-12 WLGVTVLISL
+12 WLGIAVLISL
-22 AVCLAVEEV
+22 AVCLAVEEATV
-31 TDEGILCSK
+31 DEGTLCLK
-40 YQQAFN
+40 YQLAFN

-56 QTFTSAQRWCERG
+56 RTFTSAQSWCERG
-69 GGHLVFIQ
+69 GGHLVFIE
-77 NEDTQEFL
+77 NEETQEFL

-97 GLISNSLLNETT
+97 GLISNSLPNETT
-109 DGSITW
+109 DGSMIW
-115 LDTSNISYSKWYK
+115 LDTSNISYSNWYK
-128 DQPSPFSSACGYI
+128 DQPSTFLSTCGYI

-146 YQWGVTENCSQEFYF
+146 YQWGVTENCSQEFDF
-161 ICEFDSG
+161 ICEFESG
-168 QSIACDS
+168 QSIACDN

-184 GEVIQVEESF
+184 GEVIQIGESF
-194 YGRKTPHYCVPETP
+194 YGRKTPHYCVSETA
-208 LQFETDEGCSWISVK
+208 LQYDTNEDCSWISVK

-248 CPALG
+248 CPASG

-264 GLQLVMTDTCFV
+264 GLQLVVTDTCFV
-276 FENIT
+276 FENIM
-281 VTLNWLLSPYS
+281 VSLNWLLSPYS
-292 GNLSC
+292 GNISC
-297 TISTGDGYTIDPYY
+297 IISTGDGHTIDPYY
-311 PLTLVSNLTYRYSS
+311 PLTNVTYRYSS
-325 AGEFTVFVE
+325 PGEFTVFVE
-334 CTTSEW
+334 CSTSEW
-340 HVMAQRQV
+340 HVTAQKRV
-348 TVQDQVDQLS
+348 TVQDKMNQLS
-358 ISGCYSQYETGNSSH
+358 ITGCYSQYESGNSSH
-373 CRTLYGEV
+373 CRTLYGEL
-381 LWIQVQLSGGNGVT
+381 LWIQVELNGGNGVT
-395 YSIFADNM
+395 YIILADNV
-403 TLTESSAEEGLV
+403 TLAESSAKEGIV

-422 SASQKLIG
+422 SDSQELLG
-430 PGMHWLEIRASGNT
+430 PGLHQLQIRASSNT
-444 TASEISRSIAVHL
+444 TASEISESIAVHL
-457 IEPVSGIQAAVA
+457 IEPVSGLQAALA
-469 SHTLQLGEDLEV
+469 SHTLQLGENLEI
-481 NVSVSHGAP
+481 NVSVTHGAP
-490 EQLMFEVIGS
+490 DKLKFEVIGS
-500 NQTHCHRADSP
+500 NETHSHKEDSP
-511 RGELQ
+511 HGEPQ
-516 TYSVPAPSEGTAQ
+516 MYIIPMHSEGT
-529 GKTFQE
+529 
-535 KPFSS
+535 
-540 GHPSETPLK
+540 
-549 TLNRK
+549 
-554 EGSFLY
+554 FL
-560 KLYIIPQ
+560 
-567 TCWTE
+567 
-572 PMLLLT
+572 
-578 GPLPSLGTF
+578 
-587 QVKVVAMNA
+587 VKVVAMNA
-596 FSNVSLDLG
+596 FSNMSLDLG
-605 FVTVLANGSHKKGN
+605 FITVLANSSHKED
-619 GINLTLLVLTTYS
+619 S
-632 AEEEGIYKTNIRKK
+632 AKEEGGSKTNTKK
-646 NDHRIYIKP
+646 TNDHKRKNKIYIKP

-666 LGWPDNNNNSSFLW
+666 LGWPDNNNNASFLW
-680 TCGACWP
+680 SCGACWP
-687 AWNECVKQQIIQINQ
+687 EWNECVQQQIIQTDQ
-702 SKVQIPPSCL
+702 TEVQIPPSCL
-712 PPPKSAVTVRIMVQS
+712 PPPRSAVTVRVMVRN
-727 HGSEERQD
+727 HGNEERQD

-759 VNVSDE
+759 VNASDE
-765 VVLSVSGQED
+765 VVLSVSGQKD
-775 SHTISYD
+775 SQAMYYN
-782 WYLDNTFINKSTTLP
+782 WYLDNMFQTKPTPLP
-797 PACGLIGFQ
+797 LACGLTGFRQ
-806 QNSLNLLQSNTSVLR
+806 DSLTLLQSNTSMLKMN
-821 IPSSFLQTQGEAFQI
+821 SSFLQTQGEAFQI
-836 KVRGRGTALADA
+836 KVTA
-848 PLSPVRGTAL
+848 
-858 ADAPLSPVPGMT
+858 MT
-870 QRGYGEG
+870 QRGYGEETY
-877 SFLVST
+877 LVST
-883 VPPPDRPACAVSPG
+883 VPPPEIPSCAVSPKQ
-897 HGSALTAFRVS
+897 GSVLTTFTVS
-908 CSAPGS
+908 CSAPCLADS
-914 ERSGRSSPSR
+914 CQSSHNR
-924 QLTYCFYET
+924 QLTYCFYLK
-933 PRGVSVVSDPFF
+933 PN
-945 PISDSLLD
+945 SLLH
-953 CSPDPE
+953 CGQDPE

-971 NNFILHVTII
+971 NYFVLHITIT
-981 VSNNFGDRVQTN
+981 VSNNYGDTVQTN

-999 PADTMDGNLTLQAV
+999 HADMIDGNLTLQAIV
-1013 ISEKANT
+1013 SEKANT
-1020 ILKDGNNSMSL
+1020 MLKDGNNSMSL
-1031 FQLYKSVTSVLNQQI
+1031 FQLYKSVTSVLNQET
-1046 QEESFNMSL
+1046 QEEGFNISL
-1055 QTNTRKELRGLMLT
+1055 QLDTRKELRGLMLT
-1069 TLSVVN
+1069 TLSAVN
-1075 ITSMQTAL
+1075 VTSVQTAL
-1083 KMSEVLKE
+1083 KMSELLKE

-1096 EELSVSAQVEASS
+1096 EELSVSAQVEASN
-1109 TLKHVSASLLAVNTE
+1109 TLKGVSTSLLTVNTE
-1124 HIRDGQELKEA
+1124 DSRDDEKLKDA
-1135 ASYLFNAVSNVLKAS
+1135 ANYLFKAVSNVLKAS
-1150 VEIRAGNASVPEA
+1150 AEIRATNTSVPEA
-1163 EQSSVSHQLLST
+1163 EQSSVSHQLLNT

-1182 LLFGKAPGDEPT
+1182 LLFGKEPDNEPT
-1194 VLTSPSATMY
+1194 VLTTPSATMY
-1204 MHRLRA
+1204 IHRLQT
-1210 ENMDGTSINISN
+1210 ENMDGTSINISS

-1236 SVPGVDGET
+1236 SVSGVDDET

-1253 AMNPFFSSDSSSDIS
+1253 AVNPFFSSDTSFDIS

-1314 YSTFQVNVTSEN
+1314 FSTFQINVTSEN
-1326 TSVVIHLESE
+1326 ASIVIHLESE
-1336 HDIPLIFYL
+1336 HDIPLILYL
-1345 GYGYHPNET
+1345 GYSYRPNET

-1360 HLFYKKTSG
+1360 HLFCKKTTG
-1369 GETNSWVLSREEL
+1369 GETNTWVLSPEEL

-1388 YYFMVLQDTGMDSR
+1388 YYFMVLQDMGMDST
-1402 VYNGLTINAT
+1402 VYDRLTIAVT
-1412 CFASRCAFWDEHQ
+1412 CFASRCVFWDEHQ
-1425 GGWSSYGCH
+1425 GNWNGYGCH
-1434 VSRAKQNNVSVTH
+1434 
-1447 FKASPHNHCHV
+1447 
-1458 VSDTIKQDH
+1458 
-1467 SKIYFEARCL
+1467 
-1477 SGIFSGFQV
+1477 V
-1486 GPKTNPS
+1486 GPKTNPR

-1511 IPNAIDVSKTTQLF
+1511 IPNAIDVSKTAQLF

-1597 TLTLYGLDGE
+1597 TLTLYGREGE
-1607 SEPHHLNDPDT
+1607 SEPHHLTDPDT

-1680 AIDIGECVL
+1680 AIDIGECIL
-1689 DKVFPVATE
+1689 DKMFPVATE

-1780 VMIGFESSLLMF
+1780 AMIGFESSLLMF

-1806 PRPAQPGREKPGKSG
+1806 SRPATQGREKKPGKNG

-1827 PPTPGA
+1827 PPTPQV
-1833 TQAASLTPEAV
+1833 TQAVSLTPEA
-1844 TKDIRR
+1844 DIRR
-1850 IANSLSKAL
+1850 IANSLFKAL
-1859 KAPSL
+1859 KTPSL
-1864 TSAPDLEKSMNINTL
+1864 TLVSDLGKSTNINTL
-1879 LSLVEDIICQQN
+1879 LALVEDIICQQN
-1891 RAGQG
+1891 RAGQE
-1896 FYDESRKDGP
+1896 FYDESKKKDDP

-1919 TRSPTPENRTCDQL
+1919 TRSPTPEKGICERL

-1938 HRCLYKQLQQVE
+1938 NRCLYLQLQHVE

-1983 QICSSTSITERWSHT
+1983 RIGSSAWSLT
-1998 PNLPSDDK
+1998 PSSSGNGK
-2006 KNSSPRGLPWW
+2006 KSSSSKGLPWW

-2045 KENSIKWLISMVISF
+2045 KENSIKWLISMAISF

-2079 ALVLKNVE
+2079 ALVLKKVE

-2098 SLSAPGDSH
+2098 PLSAPGDSN
-2107 PLFGVRRDSR
+2107 PLFGARRDSG
-2117 SNIYRPPPAAD
+2117 SNIYQPPPAAD
-2128 VEKMKISCMKEQK
+2128 VEKMKISCMKDQK

-2176 HIKDSFTDGFH
+2176 HIENSFTDGFH

-2200 TTLLKNLY
+2200 TTLVKNLY

-2230 VRVKGDSCPISPR
+2230 VRVKGDTCPISPK
-2243 LQHIVEECH
+2243 LQHVIQECH
-2252 APYSLQTEDTSIY
+2252 AAYSLQTEDTSDY
-2265 GEHWNTSV
+2265 GEHWNTSA

-2295 PSWGKLAIYSGGGY
+2295 PTWGKLAIYRGGGY
-2309 VIHLGTDPINAS
+2309 VIHLGLDPKNAS

-2330 IWLDTFTRAVF
+2330 VWLDTFTRAVF

-2352 LFCIISLM
+2352 LFCIITLT
-2360 FESNALGAFFTSAE
+2360 FETNALGAFFTSAE

-2410 KLLKSLRWRYFHSKW
+2410 RLIKTLRWRYFHSKW

-2462 DSISFSETA
+2462 DCVSFNETA

-2514 DISGFITVIA
+2514 DISGFITIIA
-2524 IMFLAYSIAANL
+2524 IMFLAYSIATNL

-2545 KTLSDSAETMVSLQL
+2545 KTLFDSAETMVSLQL

-2604 EEQKYYQASEEEEI
+2604 EEQKHYQASEEEEI
-2618 VDLMV
+2618 VDLML

-2638 KPATGEQLEQPV
+2638 KPVTNDQLK
-2650 SE
+2650 

>member
-1 MSVIHSTELRM
+1 
-12 WLGVTVLISL
+12 LGVAVLISL
-22 AVCLAVEEV
+22 AVCLAVEEA
-31 TDEGILCSK
+31 TEEGIPCSK

-56 QTFTSAQRWCERG
+56 RTFTSAQSWCERG

-77 NEDTQEFL
+77 NEETQEFL

-97 GLISNSLLNETT
+97 GLISNPLLNETA
-109 DGSITW
+109 DGSMIW
-115 LDTSNISYSKWYK
+115 LDTSNISYSNWYK
-128 DQPSPFSSACGYI
+128 DQPSPFSSSCGYI

-146 YQWGVTENCSQEFYF
+146 YQWGVTENCSQEFDF
-161 ICEFDSG
+161 ICEFESG
-168 QSIACDS
+168 QSIACDN

-184 GEVIQVEESF
+184 GEVIQVGESF
-194 YGRKTPHYCVPETP
+194 YGRKSPHYCVPETP
-208 LQFETDEGCSWISVK
+208 LQYDTDEGCSWISVT

-248 CPALG
+248 CPASG

-281 VTLNWLLSPYS
+281 VSVNWLLSPYS

-297 TISTGDGYTIDPYY
+297 TISTGDGHTIDPYY
-311 PLTLVSNLTYRYSS
+311 PLTPVSNITYRYSS
-325 AGEFTVFVE
+325 PGEFTVFVE
-334 CTTSEW
+334 CSTSEW

-348 TVQDQVDQLS
+348 TVQDKMDELS
-358 ISGCYSQYETGNSSH
+358 ITGCYSQFETGNSSQ

-381 LWIQVQLSGGNGVT
+381 VWIEVQLSGGNGVT
-395 YSIFADNM
+395 YTLLADNM
-403 TLTESSAEEGLV
+403 TLTESSAKEGAV
-415 PHNLTLN
+415 PHNLTLS
-422 SASQKLIG
+422 SASQELIG
-430 PGMHWLEIRASGNT
+430 PGIHQLEIRASRNA
-444 TASEISRSIAVHL
+444 TASEMSARVAVHL
-457 IEPVSGIQAAVA
+457 IEPVGGIQAALA

-481 NVSVSHGAP
+481 NVSVSRGAP
-490 EQLMFEVIGS
+490 EKLMFEVVGS
-500 NQTHCHRADSP
+500 KETQAHKEDGPGVESR
-511 RGELQ
+511 
-516 TYSVPAPSEGTAQ
+516 TYGVPVHSA
-529 GKTFQE
+529 
-535 KPFSS
+535 
-540 GHPSETPLK
+540 
-549 TLNRK
+549 
-554 EGSFLY
+554 
-560 KLYIIPQ
+560 
-567 TCWTE
+567 
-572 PMLLLT
+572 
-578 GPLPSLGTF
+578 GTF
-587 QVKVVAMNA
+587 LVKVVAMNA
-596 FSNVSLDLG
+596 FSNMSLDLG
-605 FVTVLANGSHKKGN
+605 FITVLANSSHKEGN
-619 GINLTLLVLTTYS
+619 CINLTVLVLTT
-632 AEEEGIYKTNIRKK
+632 EKRETK
-646 NDHRIYIKP
+646 IYIKP
-655 SRHVDPFTTVT
+655 SRHLDPFTTVT

-687 AWNECVKQQIIQINQ
+687 GWNECVKQQIILTNQ
-702 SKVQIPPSCL
+702 SEVQIPPSCL
-712 PPPKSAVTVRIMVQS
+712 PPPKAAVTVRITVQT

-759 VNVSDE
+759 VNVSSD

-775 SHTISYD
+775 SQAIYYT
-782 WYLDNTFINKSTTLP
+782 WYLDNTFQTKSTTLP
-797 PACGLIGFQ
+797 PACGLTGFQ

-821 IPSSFLQTQGEAFQI
+821 MNSSFLQTQGEAFH
-836 KVRGRGTALADA
+836 VTVTA
-848 PLSPVRGTAL
+848 VTR
-858 ADAPLSPVPGMT
+858 
-870 QRGYGEG
+870 RGYGRR
-877 SFLVST
+877 SLLLSAA
-883 VPPPDRPACAVSPG
+883 PPPQPPGCAVSPER
-897 HGSALTAFRVS
+897 GSVLSAFRVS
-908 CSAPGS
+908 CSALAPEEPGA
-914 ERSGRSSPSR
+914 SR
-924 QLTYCFYET
+924 QLTYCFYVT
-933 PRGVSVVSDPFF
+933 P
-945 PISDSLLD
+945 DSLLD
-953 CSPDPE
+953 CGPHPE
-959 LFPVYLPLGEEE
+959 LFPVYLPLGDEE
-971 NNFILHVTII
+971 NNFVLHVTII
-981 VSNNFGDRVQTN
+981 VSNSFGDSVQTN
-993 ASVKVG
+993 ASVQVG
-999 PADTMDGNLTLQAV
+999 PADMMDGNLTLQAV
-1013 ISEKANT
+1013 VSEKANT
-1020 ILKDGNNSMSL
+1020 LLKDGNNSMSL
-1031 FQLYKSVTSVLNQQI
+1031 FQLYQSVTSVLNQQI

-1075 ITSMQTAL
+1075 ITSVQTAL

-1096 EELSVSAQVEASS
+1096 EELSVSAQVEASN
-1109 TLKHVSASLLAVNTE
+1109 TLKHVSASLLTVSTE
-1124 HIRDGQELKEA
+1124 HSRDGQELKETA
-1135 ASYLFNAVSNVLKAS
+1135 NYLFNAVSNVLKAS
-1150 VEIRAGNASVPEA
+1150 IEIRAGNTSVPEA
-1163 EQSSVSHQLLST
+1163 EQSSMSHQLLST

-1194 VLTSPSATMY
+1194 VLTTPSATMY
-1204 MHRLRA
+1204 MHRLQT
-1210 ENMDGTSINISN
+1210 ENMESTSINISN

-1236 SVPGVDGET
+1236 SVSGVDDET
-1245 VDIRMVSF
+1245 MVSF
-1253 AMNPFFSSDSSSDIS
+1253 AMNPFFSSDTSFDIS
-1268 GTVGGLSLTGLD
+1268 GTVGGLSLTALD
-1280 GLIIPVSNLK
+1280 GLIIPVSNLE

-1314 YSTFQVNVTSEN
+1314 YSTFQVNVTSGN
-1326 TSVVIHLESE
+1326 TSIVIHLESE
-1336 HDIPLIFYL
+1336 HDIPLILYL

-1360 HLFYKKTSG
+1360 HLFCKKTSG
-1369 GETNSWVLSREEL
+1369 GETNSWVLSPEEL
-1382 IFGEGT
+1382 LFGEGT
-1388 YYFMVLQDTGMDSR
+1388 YYFMVLQDVGMDSTA
-1402 VYNGLTINAT
+1402 YDGLTIGVT
-1412 CFASRCAFWDEHQ
+1412 CFASRCVFWDEHQ
-1425 GGWSSYGCH
+1425 GSWNSYGCH
-1434 VSRAKQNNVSVTH
+1434 
-1447 FKASPHNHCHV
+1447 
-1458 VSDTIKQDH
+1458 
-1467 SKIYFEARCL
+1467 
-1477 SGIFSGFQV
+1477 V

-1511 IPNAIDVSKTTQLF
+1511 IPNAIDVSKTAQLF

-1597 TLTLYGLDGE
+1597 TLTLYGLEGE
-1607 SEPHHLNDPDT
+1607 SEPHHLTDPDT

-1654 SWYVNRVLVHDL
+1654 SWYVNRLLVHDV
-1666 AWDQKWYFLCNSWL
+1666 AQDQKWYFLCNSWL

-1689 DKVFPVATE
+1689 DKMFPVATE

-1720 IWYSVFSRSP
+1720 IWYSVFSRCP

-1792 PINLLIVQIFRNIR
+1792 PINLLIVQIFRNVR
-1806 PRPAQPGREKPGKSG
+1806 PRPAQQGTEKKPGKKG

-1827 PPTPGA
+1827 HPSPGA
-1833 TQAASLTPEAV
+1833 APAASLTAEA
-1844 TKDIRR
+1844 DIRR
-1850 IANSLSKAL
+1850 IANSLFKAL

-1864 TSAPDLEKSMNINTL
+1864 TSAPDLEKSTNINTL

-1896 FYDESRKDGP
+1896 FYEESKKDGP
-1906 IIVTLGAMDIQEK
+1906 VIVTLGAMDIQEK
-1919 TRSPTPENRTCDQL
+1919 TRSPTGEKRICEQL

-1938 HRCLYKQLQQVE
+1938 QRCLYTQLQHVE
-1950 MELELLGPHKFQMPQ
+1950 MELELLGPHKLQMPQ

-1971 CQVQHMKNLLEN
+1971 CQVQHMKNLLES
-1983 QICSSTSITERWSHT
+1983 QICSSAEGWSLT
-1998 PNLPSDDK
+1998 PNFSGDDK
-2006 KNSSPRGLPWW
+2006 KSFSPRGLPWW
-2017 FVFIAWFLVAATS
+2017 FVFIAWFLVAATC

-2079 ALVLKNVE
+2079 ALVLKKVE

-2098 SLSAPGDSH
+2098 PLSAPGDSH
-2107 PLFGVRRDSR
+2107 PLFGARRNSR
-2117 SNIYRPPPAAD
+2117 SNLYRPPPAAH

-2176 HIKDSFTDGFH
+2176 HIEDSFTEGFH
-2187 DVYSYQDFFTWAN
+2187 DVCSYQDFFTWAN
-2200 TTLLKNLY
+2200 TTLLRNLY

-2230 VRVKGDSCPISPR
+2230 VRVKGDTCPISAR
-2243 LQHIVEECH
+2243 LQHVVEECH
-2252 APYSLQTEDTSIY
+2252 APYSLQTEDTSLY

-2309 VIHLGTDPINAS
+2309 VIHLGTDAKNAS

-2330 IWLDTFTRAVF
+2330 VWLDTFTRAVF

-2360 FESNALGAFFTSAE
+2360 FESNALGAFFPSAE

-2396 IYFLFIVYYMIVQG
+2396 IYFLFIVYYMTVQG
-2410 KLLKSLRWRYFHSKW
+2410 KLMKSLRWRYFHSKW

-2462 DSISFSETA
+2462 DSVSFSETA

-2545 KTLSDSAETMVSLQL
+2545 KTLFDSAETMVSLQL

-2604 EEQKYYQASEEEEI
+2604 EEQKHYQASEEEEI
-2618 VDLMV
+2618 VDLML

-2638 KPATGEQLEQPV
+2638 KPVTDEQP
-2650 SE
+2650 EQP

>member
-1 MSVIHSTELRM
+1 
-12 WLGVTVLISL
+12 LGVTVLISL
-22 AVCLAVEEV
+22 AVCLAVEEA
-31 TDEGILCSK
+31 TDEGIPCSK

-56 QTFTSAQRWCERG
+56 QTFTSAQSWCERG

-77 NEDTQEFL
+77 NEETQEFL
-85 QKHIAEDQEWWI
+85 QKYIAEEQEWWI

-115 LDTSNISYSKWYK
+115 LDTSNISYSNWYK
-128 DQPSPFSSACGYI
+128 DQPSSFSSTCGYI

-146 YQWGVTENCSQEFYF
+146 YQWGVTENCSQEFGF
-161 ICEFDSG
+161 ICEFESG
-168 QSIACDS
+168 QSIACDN

-184 GEVIQVEESF
+184 GEVIQIEESF
-194 YGRKTPHYCVPETP
+194 YGRKTPHYCVSETP
-208 LQFETDEGCSWISVK
+208 LQYERDEGCSWISIK
-223 DEVAGQCHGL
+223 DEVAGGQCHSL

-253 SYLSIQYHCKE
+253 SYLSIRYHCKE
-264 GLQLVMTDTCFV
+264 GLQVVMTDTCFV

-281 VTLNWLLSPYS
+281 VTLNWLLSPFS

-297 TISTGDGYTIDPYY
+297 TISTGDGHTIDPYY
-311 PLTLVSNLTYRYSS
+311 PPALVSNLTYRYSS
-325 AGEFTVFVE
+325 PGEFSVFVE

-348 TVQDQVDQLS
+348 TVQDKMDQLS
-358 ISGCYSQYETGNSSH
+358 ITGCYSQYETGNSSH
-373 CRTLYGEV
+373 CRTLYGEA
-381 LWIQVQLSGGNGVT
+381 LWIQVQLSGGNEVT
-395 YSIFADNM
+395 YVMLADNM
-403 TLTESSAEEGLV
+403 TLTESSAREGLV

-422 SASQKLIG
+422 SASQELIG
-430 PGMHWLEIRASGNT
+430 PGIHQLQIRASRNVA
-444 TASEISRSIAVHL
+444 ASEISESIAVHL
-457 IEPVSGIQAAVA
+457 IEPVSGFQAAVT

-481 NVSVSHGAP
+481 NVSVSRGAP
-490 EQLMFEVIGS
+490 EKLMFEVIGS
-500 NQTHCHRADSP
+500 NQTHCHHADGP
-511 RGELQ
+511 RGEPR
-516 TYSVPAPSEGTAQ
+516 TYSVPVRSEGT
-529 GKTFQE
+529 
-535 KPFSS
+535 
-540 GHPSETPLK
+540 
-549 TLNRK
+549 
-554 EGSFLY
+554 FL
-560 KLYIIPQ
+560 
-567 TCWTE
+567 
-572 PMLLLT
+572 
-578 GPLPSLGTF
+578 
-587 QVKVVAMNA
+587 VKVVAMNA
-596 FSNVSLDLG
+596 FSNMSLDLG
-605 FVTVLANGSHKKGN
+605 FITVLANHSHKKGN
-619 GINLTLLVLTTYS
+619 CINLT
-632 AEEEGIYKTNIRKK
+632 
-646 NDHRIYIKP
+646 DHKIYIKP

-666 LGWPDNNNNSSFLW
+666 LGWPDINNNSSFLW

-687 AWNECVKQQIIQINQ
+687 AWNECVKQQIILINR
-702 SKVQIPPSCL
+702 SEVQIPPSCL
-712 PPPKSAVTVRIMVQS
+712 PPPKSAVTVRITVRN

-759 VNVSDE
+759 VNVSDD
-765 VVLSVSGQED
+765 VVLSVSGQDD
-775 SHTISYD
+775 SQAIYYN
-782 WYLDNTFINKSTTLP
+782 WYLDNTFQNKSTILP
-797 PACGLIGFQ
+797 LACGLTGFQ
-806 QNSLNLLQSNTSVLR
+806 QNSLNLLESNTSVLR
-821 IPSSFLQTQGEAFQI
+821 MTSSFLQAQGEAFQI
-836 KVRGRGTALADA
+836 KVTAQ
-848 PLSPVRGTAL
+848 
-858 ADAPLSPVPGMT
+858 T

-883 VPPPDRPACAVSPG
+883 VPPPEPPGCAVSPE
-897 HGSALTAFRVS
+897 HGSVLTAFRVS

-914 ERSGRSSPSR
+914 EGSGQSSPSR
-924 QLTYCFYET
+924 QLTYCFYVT
-933 PRGVSVVSDPFF
+933 P
-945 PISDSLLD
+945 DSLLD

-959 LFPVYLPLGEEE
+959 LFSVYLPLGEEE
-971 NNFILHVTII
+971 NNFILHLTII
-981 VSNNFGDRVQTN
+981 VSNNFGDTAQTN

-999 PADTMDGNLTLQAV
+999 PADRMDRNLTLQAV
-1013 ISEKANT
+1013 VSEKANT
-1020 ILKDGNNSMSL
+1020 ILKEGNNSMSL

-1055 QTNTRKELRGLMLT
+1055 QTNTRRELRGLMLT

-1096 EELSVSAQVEASS
+1096 EELSVSAQVEASN
-1109 TLKHVSASLLAVNTE
+1109 TLKHVSASLLTVNTD
-1124 HIRDGQELKEA
+1124 HSKDGQELKEA
-1135 ASYLFNAVSNVLKAS
+1135 ANYLFNAVSNVLKAS
-1150 VEIRAGNASVPEA
+1150 VEIRAGNTSVPEA

-1182 LLFGKAPGDEPT
+1182 LLFGKVPGDEPT

-1204 MHRLRA
+1204 MHRLQT
-1210 ENMDGTSINISN
+1210 ENMESTSINISN
-1222 SSSASFTLPPASSL
+1222 PSSATFTLPPASSL
-1236 SVPGVDGET
+1236 NVSEVDDET
-1245 VDIRMVSF
+1245 MVSF
-1253 AMNPFFSSDSSSDIS
+1253 AMNPFLSSDSSFDIT

-1280 GLIIPVSNLK
+1280 GLVIPVSNLK

-1314 YSTFQVNVTSEN
+1314 YSSFQVNITSEN
-1326 TSVVIHLESE
+1326 TSIVIYLECE
-1336 HDIPLIFYL
+1336 HDIPLIVYL

-1369 GETNSWVLSREEL
+1369 GETNSWVLSPEEL

-1388 YYFMVLQDTGMDSR
+1388 YYFMILQDMGMDST
-1402 VYNGLTINAT
+1402 VYDGLTINAT
-1412 CFASRCAFWDEHQ
+1412 CFASRCVFWDEHQ
-1425 GGWSSYGCH
+1425 GGWNSYGCH
-1434 VSRAKQNNVSVTH
+1434 
-1447 FKASPHNHCHV
+1447 
-1458 VSDTIKQDH
+1458 
-1467 SKIYFEARCL
+1467 
-1477 SGIFSGFQV
+1477 V

-1511 IPNAIDVSKTTQLF
+1511 IPNAIDVSKTAQLF

-1629 LLCTFFPLGELQSIR
+1629 LLCTFFPLGELHSIR

-1666 AWDQKWYFLCNSWL
+1666 ARDQKWYFLCNSWL

-1689 DKVFPVATE
+1689 DKMFPVATE

-1792 PINLLIVQIFRNIR
+1792 PINLLIVQIFRNTR
-1806 PRPAQPGREKPGKSG
+1806 PRPAQQGREKKPGKNG

-1833 TQAASLTPEAV
+1833 TQAASLSPEA
-1844 TKDIRR
+1844 DIRR
-1850 IANSLSKAL
+1850 IANSLFKAL
-1859 KAPSL
+1859 KTPSV
-1864 TSAPDLEKSMNINTL
+1864 TSAPDLEKSTNINTL

-1891 RAGQG
+1891 RPGQG
-1896 FYDESRKDGP
+1896 VYDESKKDGP
-1906 IIVTLGAMDIQEK
+1906 TIVTLGAVDIQEK
-1919 TRSPTPENRTCDQL
+1919 TRSSTPEKRICDQL

-1938 HRCLYKQLQQVE
+1938 HHCLYMQLQHVE
-1950 MELELLGPHKFQMPQ
+1950 MELELLGPHKFQIPQ

-1983 QICSSTSITERWSHT
+1983 QICSSASI
-1998 PNLPSDDK
+1998 NLSSDDK
-2006 KNSSPRGLPWW
+2006 RSFSPRGLPWW

-2079 ALVLKNVE
+2079 ALVLKKVE

-2098 SLSAPGDSH
+2098 PLSAPGDSH
-2107 PLFGVRRDSR
+2107 PLFGDRRDSR

-2128 VEKMKISCMKEQK
+2128 VEKMKISCIKQQK

-2176 HIKDSFTDGFH
+2176 HIEDSFTDGFH
-2187 DVYSYQDFFTWAN
+2187 NVYSYQDFFTWAN

-2230 VRVKGDSCPISPR
+2230 VRVKGDTCPISPR

-2252 APYSLQTEDTSIY
+2252 APYSLQTEDTSVY

-2273 FDNSSDLSSAWQY
+2273 FDNSSELSSAWQY

-2295 PSWGKLAIYSGGGY
+2295 PSWGKFAIYSGGGY
-2309 VIHLGTDPINAS
+2309 VIHLGTDPNNAS

-2330 IWLDTFTRAVF
+2330 VWLDTFTRAVF

-2450 TRDISYYQEHKE
+2450 TRDISYYQKHKE
-2462 DSISFSETA
+2462 DSVSFSETA

-2503 MITSTLRRAWG
+2503 MITSTLKRAWG

-2524 IMFLAYSIAANL
+2524 VMFLAYSIAANL

-2545 KTLSDSAETMVSLQL
+2545 KTLFDSAETMVSLQL

-2604 EEQKYYQASEEEEI
+2604 EEQKHHQASEEEEI
-2618 VDLMV
+2618 VDLML

-2638 KPATGEQLEQPV
+2638 KPVTEEQQQQP
-2650 SE
+2650 

>member
-1 MSVIHSTELRM
+1 
-12 WLGVTVLISL
+12 LGVTVLFFL
-22 AVCLAVEEV
+22 AVCMAVEEA
-31 TDEGILCSK
+31 TDEGIPCSK

-46 HSCYEFVRLQ
+46 HSCYEFVRFH
-56 QTFTSAQRWCERG
+56 QTFTGAQSWCEKG
-69 GGHLVFIQ
+69 GGHLVFIP

-115 LDTSNISYSKWYK
+115 LDTSNISYSNWYK
-128 DQPSPFSSACGYI
+128 DQPSPFSSTCGYI

-146 YQWGVTENCSQEFYF
+146 YQWGVTENCSQEFDF
-161 ICEFDSG
+161 ICEFESG
-168 QSIACDS
+168 QSIACDN
-175 YNATVQCGS
+175 YNATVQCRS
-184 GEVIQVEESF
+184 GEVIEIEESF
-194 YGRKTPHYCVPETP
+194 YGRKTPHYCVSETP
-208 LQFETDEGCSWISVK
+208 LQLETDEGCSWISVK
-223 DEVAGQCHGL
+223 DEVAGGQCHSL

-281 VTLNWLLSPYS
+281 VTLTWLLSPYS

-297 TISTGDGYTIDPYY
+297 TISTGDGHTIDPYY
-311 PLTLVSNLTYRYSS
+311 PLTLVSNLTYMYSS
-325 AGEFTVFVE
+325 PGEFTVFVE

-348 TVQDQVDQLS
+348 TVQDKVDQLS
-358 ISGCYSQYETGNSSH
+358 ITGCYSQYETGNSSH

-395 YSIFADNM
+395 YSMLADNV
-403 TLTESSAEEGLV
+403 TLTESSAKEGLA
-415 PHNLTLN
+415 PHNMTLS
-422 SASQKLIG
+422 SASQELIG
-430 PGMHWLEIRASGNT
+430 PGIHQLEIRASKNT
-444 TASEISRSIAVHL
+444 KASEISEHIAVHL

-481 NVSVSHGAP
+481 NVSVSRGAP
-490 EQLMFEVIGS
+490 EKLMFEVVGP
-500 NQTHCHRADSP
+500 NQTHWHKADGP
-511 RGELQ
+511 RGEPW
-516 TYSVPAPSEGTAQ
+516 TYGVPVPSEGT
-529 GKTFQE
+529 
-535 KPFSS
+535 
-540 GHPSETPLK
+540 
-549 TLNRK
+549 
-554 EGSFLY
+554 FL
-560 KLYIIPQ
+560 
-567 TCWTE
+567 
-572 PMLLLT
+572 
-578 GPLPSLGTF
+578 
-587 QVKVVAMNA
+587 VKVVAMNA
-596 FSNVSLDLG
+596 FSNMSLDLG
-605 FVTVLANGSHKKGN
+605 FITVLANSSHKKGN
-619 GINLTLLVLTTYS
+619 CINLT
-632 AEEEGIYKTNIRKK
+632 
-646 NDHRIYIKP
+646 DHKIYIKP
-655 SRHVDPFTTVT
+655 NRHVDPFTTVT

-687 AWNECVKQQIIQINQ
+687 AWNECVKQQIILINQ
-702 SKVQIPPSCL
+702 SEVQIPPSCL
-712 PPPKSAVTVRIMVQS
+712 PPPKSAVTVRITVRN
-727 HGSEERQD
+727 HGSEEGQD

-741 TAKQELQL
+741 TAKKELQL

-775 SHTISYD
+775 SPAMYYN
-782 WYLDNTFINKSTTLP
+782 WYLDNAFQNKSTALP
-797 PACGLIGFQ
+797 LACGLTGFQ
-806 QNSLNLLQSNTSVLR
+806 QNSLNLLQSNTSMLR
-821 IPSSFLQTQGEAFQI
+821 MTSSFLQTQGEAFQI
-836 KVRGRGTALADA
+836 KVTA
-848 PLSPVRGTAL
+848 T
-858 ADAPLSPVPGMT
+858 T
-870 QRGYGEG
+870 QRAFGEG
-877 SFLVST
+877 SFLVSA
-883 VPPPDRPACAVSPG
+883 VPPPEAPGCAVSPG
-897 HGSALTAFRVS
+897 HGSVLTAFRVS
-908 CSAPGS
+908 CGAPGS
-914 ERSGRSSPSR
+914 EGSGRSSPGR
-924 QLTYCFYET
+924 RLTYCFYVT
-933 PRGVSVVSDPFF
+933 PN
-945 PISDSLLD
+945 SLLD

-959 LFPVYLPLGEEE
+959 LFPVYLPLGEKE
-971 NNFILHVTII
+971 NNFVLHVTII
-981 VSNNFGDRVQTN
+981 VSNSFGETAQTN

-999 PADTMDGNLTLQAV
+999 PADMMDGNLTLQAV
-1013 ISEKANT
+1013 VSEKANT

-1055 QTNTRKELRGLMLT
+1055 QTNTQKELRGLMLT

-1096 EELSVSAQVEASS
+1096 EELSVSAQVEASN
-1109 TLKHVSASLLAVNTE
+1109 TLKYVSASLLAVNTE
-1124 HIRDGQELKEA
+1124 HSRDGQELKEA
-1135 ASYLFNAVSNVLKAS
+1135 ANYLFNAVSNVLKAS
-1150 VEIRAGNASVPEA
+1150 VEIRAGNISVPEA

-1204 MHRLRA
+1204 THRLQT
-1210 ENMDGTSINISN
+1210 ENMDSTSINISN

-1236 SVPGVDGET
+1236 NVSGVNGET
-1245 VDIRMVSF
+1245 VDIRASKELLSNSMVSF
-1253 AMNPFFSSDSSSDIS
+1253 AMNPFYSSDNSFDIS
-1268 GTVGGLSLTGLD
+1268 GTVGGLSLSGLD

-1290 ENIEIMLP
+1290 ENIEIILP
-1298 RLSATQEDKI
+1298 RLSAAQEDKI

-1326 TSVVIHLESE
+1326 TSIVIYLESE
-1336 HDIPLIFYL
+1336 HDIPLILYL

-1360 HLFYKKTSG
+1360 HLLYKKTSG
-1369 GETNSWVLSREEL
+1369 GETNSWVVSPEEL

-1388 YYFMVLQDTGMDSR
+1388 YYFMVVQDMGMDST
-1402 VYNGLTINAT
+1402 VYNGLSINAT
-1412 CFASRCAFWDEHQ
+1412 CFASRCVFWDEHQ

-1434 VSRAKQNNVSVTH
+1434 
-1447 FKASPHNHCHV
+1447 
-1458 VSDTIKQDH
+1458 
-1467 SKIYFEARCL
+1467 
-1477 SGIFSGFQV
+1477 V

-1511 IPNAIDVSKTTQLF
+1511 MPNAIDVSKTAQLF

-1607 SEPHHLNDPDT
+1607 SEPHHLKDPDT

-1698 QDMKQFSNLFFMKT
+1698 QDMKQFSNLFFIKT

-1720 IWYSVFSRSP
+1720 IWYSVFNRSP

-1806 PRPAQPGREKPGKSG
+1806 PRPAQQGREKKPGKNEKKENE
-1821 RVSPSL
+1821 RNL
-1827 PPTPGA
+1827 PLSPGA

-1850 IANSLSKAL
+1850 IANSLFKAL
-1859 KAPSL
+1859 KTSSL
-1864 TSAPDLEKSMNINTL
+1864 TLAPDLEKSTNINTL
-1879 LSLVEDIICQQN
+1879 LSLVEDIIYQQN
-1891 RAGQG
+1891 RARQG
-1896 FYDESRKDGP
+1896 VYDGTKKDGP
-1906 IIVTLGAMDIQEK
+1906 ITVTLGAMDIQEK
-1919 TRSPTPENRTCDQL
+1919 TRSPTPEERICNQL
-1933 KYSDY
+1933 KYSNY
-1938 HRCLYKQLQQVE
+1938 HLCLYMQLQHVE
-1950 MELELLGPHKFQMPQ
+1950 MELKLLGPHKFQMPQ

-1983 QICSSTSITERWSHT
+1983 QICSSASITEG
-1998 PNLPSDDK
+1998 DDK
-2006 KNSSPRGLPWW
+2006 KSSSPRRLPWW

-2045 KENSIKWLISMVISF
+2045 KDNSIKWLISMVISF

-2079 ALVLKNVE
+2079 ALVLKKVE
-2087 HEDEENTAIDG
+2087 HEDEENTAIYG
-2098 SLSAPGDSH
+2098 PLSAPGDSH

-2117 SNIYRPPPAAD
+2117 SSIYWPPPAAD
-2128 VEKMKISCMKEQK
+2128 VEKMKISCTKEQK

-2176 HIKDSFTDGFH
+2176 HIEDSFTDGFH

-2230 VRVKGDSCPISPR
+2230 VRVKGDTCPISPR
-2243 LQHIVEECH
+2243 LQHVVEECH
-2252 APYSLQTEDTSIY
+2252 APYSLQTEDTTVY

-2273 FDNSSDLSSAWQY
+2273 SDNSSDLSSAWQY

-2309 VIHLGTDPINAS
+2309 VIHLGTDPKNAS

-2330 IWLDTFTRAVF
+2330 VWLDTFTRAVF

-2374 LQSVRLYPYTNSLH
+2374 LQSVRLYPYTDSLH

-2396 IYFLFIVYYMIVQG
+2396 IYFLFIVYYMTVQG

-2425 NLLEMAIILISWSA
+2425 NLLEMAIILISWTA

-2450 TRDISYYQEHKE
+2450 TQDISYYQDHKE
-2462 DSISFSETA
+2462 GSISFSETA

-2514 DISGFITVIA
+2514 DISGFITVIT
-2524 IMFLAYSIAANL
+2524 IMFLAYSTAANL

-2545 KTLSDSAETMVSLQL
+2545 KTLFDSAETMVSLQL

-2604 EEQKYYQASEEEEI
+2604 EEQKHYQASEEEEI
-2618 VDLMV
+2618 VDLML
-2623 MKLFSFFGIKCKKEE
+2623 MKVFSFFGIKCRKEE
-2638 KPATGEQLEQPV
+2638 KPVTGEQLEQP
-2650 SE
+2650 

>member
-1 MSVIHSTELRM
+1 MTMMTSQAFEEGSKKSGDVISKMSATQGTELRM
-12 WLGVTVLISL
+12 WLGIAVLISL
-22 AVCLAVEEV
+22 AVCLAVEEA
-31 TDEGILCSK
+31 TIDEGTPCSK
-40 YQQAFN
+40 YQLAFN

-56 QTFTSAQRWCERG
+56 HTFTSAQSWCERG
-69 GGHLVFIQ
+69 GGHLVFIE
-77 NEDTQEFL
+77 NEETQEFL
-85 QKHIAEDQEWWI
+85 QKHIDEDQEWWI
-97 GLISNSLLNETT
+97 GLISNSLLNGTT
-109 DGSITW
+109 DGSMIW
-115 LDTSNISYSKWYK
+115 LDTSNISYSNWYK
-128 DQPSPFSSACGYI
+128 DQPSPFSSTCGYI

-146 YQWGVTENCSQEFYF
+146 YRWGVTENCSQEFDF
-161 ICEFDSG
+161 ICEFESG
-168 QSIACDS
+168 QSIACDN

-184 GEVIQVEESF
+184 GEVIQIGESF
-194 YGRKTPHYCVPETP
+194 YGRKTPHYCVSETP
-208 LQFETDEGCSWISVK
+208 LQYDTDEDCSWISVK

-248 CPALG
+248 CPTSG

-264 GLQLVMTDTCFV
+264 GLQLVVTDVCFV
-276 FENIT
+276 FENIM
-281 VTLNWLLSPYS
+281 VTLNWLLFPYS

-297 TISTGDGYTIDPYY
+297 IISTGDGHTIDPYY
-311 PLTLVSNLTYRYSS
+311 PLTLVSNITYRYSS
-325 AGEFTVFVE
+325 PGEFTVFVE

-340 HVMAQRQV
+340 HVTAQKRV
-348 TVQDQVDQLS
+348 TVQDKMDQLS
-358 ISGCYSQYETGNSSH
+358 ITGCYSQYESGNSSH
-373 CRTLYGEV
+373 CRTLYGEL
-381 LWIQVQLSGGNGVT
+381 LWIQVELNGGNGVT
-395 YSIFADNM
+395 YTILADNM
-403 TLTESSAEEGLV
+403 TLTASRAKEGII
-415 PHNLTLN
+415 PHNLTLD
-422 SASQKLIG
+422 SASQELLG
-430 PGMHWLEIRASGNT
+430 PGIHQLEIRASSNT
-444 TASEISRSIAVHL
+444 TASDISESIAVQL
-457 IEPVSGIQAAVA
+457 IEPVSGLQAALA
-469 SHTLQLGEDLEV
+469 SHTLQLGENLEI

-490 EQLMFEVIGS
+490 DKLKFEVIGP
-500 NQTHCHRADSP
+500 NETHAHKEDGPHGEP
-511 RGELQ
+511 R
-516 TYSVPAPSEGTAQ
+516 TYIIPMHSEGT
-529 GKTFQE
+529 
-535 KPFSS
+535 
-540 GHPSETPLK
+540 
-549 TLNRK
+549 
-554 EGSFLY
+554 FL
-560 KLYIIPQ
+560 
-567 TCWTE
+567 
-572 PMLLLT
+572 
-578 GPLPSLGTF
+578 
-587 QVKVVAMNA
+587 VKVVAMNT
-596 FSNVSLDLG
+596 FSNMSLDLG
-605 FVTVLANGSHKKGN
+605 FIMVLANSSHKKDSSKEQG
-619 GINLTLLVLTTYS
+619 S
-632 AEEEGIYKTNIRKK
+632 SKTNTQKT
-646 NDHRIYIKP
+646 NDHKRKNKIYIKP

-666 LGWPDNNNNSSFLW
+666 LGWPDNNNNNSSFIW
-680 TCGACWP
+680 SCGACWP
-687 AWNECVKQQIIQINQ
+687 AWNECVQQQIILTNQ
-702 SKVQIPPSCL
+702 TEVQIPPSCL
-712 PPPKSAVTVRIMVQS
+712 PPPKSAVTVRVTVRN
-727 HGSEERQD
+727 HGNEERRD

-749 EIRCEANCKP
+749 KIRCEANCKP
-759 VNVSDE
+759 VNASDE
-765 VVLSVSGQED
+765 VVLSVSEQKD
-775 SHTISYD
+775 SQAIYYN
-782 WYLDNTFINKSTTLP
+782 WYLDNTFQSKSMTLP
-797 PACGLIGFQ
+797 LACGLTGFR
-806 QNSLNLLQSNTSVLR
+806 QNSLNLLQSNTSMLK
-821 IPSSFLQTQGEAFQI
+821 INSSFLQTQGEAFQI
-836 KVRGRGTALADA
+836 KVTA
-848 PLSPVRGTAL
+848 
-858 ADAPLSPVPGMT
+858 MT
-870 QRGYGEG
+870 QRGYGEETY
-877 SFLVST
+877 LVST
-883 VPPPDRPACAVSPG
+883 VPPPEIPSCAVSPKQ
-897 HGSALTAFRVS
+897 GSVLTTFTVS
-908 CSAPGS
+908 CSAPCLADS
-914 ERSGRSSPSR
+914 CQSGHNS
-924 QLTYCFYET
+924 QLTYCFYLK
-933 PRGVSVVSDPFF
+933 SN
-945 PISDSLLD
+945 SLLH
-953 CSPDPE
+953 CGPDPE

-971 NNFILHVTII
+971 NNFILHMTIT
-981 VSNNFGDRVQTN
+981 VSNSYGDTVQTN

-999 PADTMDGNLTLQAV
+999 HADMIDGNLILQAIV
-1013 ISEKANT
+1013 SEKANT

-1031 FQLYKSVTSVLNQQI
+1031 FQLYKSVTSVLNQDM
-1046 QEESFNMSL
+1046 QEESFNISL
-1055 QTNTRKELRGLMLT
+1055 QTDTRKELRGLMLT
-1069 TLSVVN
+1069 TLSAVN
-1075 ITSMQTAL
+1075 VTSVQTAL

-1096 EELSVSAQVEASS
+1096 EELSVSAQVEASN
-1109 TLKHVSASLLAVNTE
+1109 TLKDVSASLLTVNTE
-1124 HIRDGQELKEA
+1124 DSRDDQKLKDA
-1135 ASYLFNAVSNVLKAS
+1135 ANYLFNAVSNVLKAS
-1150 VEIRAGNASVPEA
+1150 VEIRAANTSVPEA
-1163 EQSSVSHQLLST
+1163 EQSSMSHQLLNT

-1182 LLFGKAPGDEPT
+1182 LLFGKEPDDEPT
-1194 VLTSPSATMY
+1194 VLTTPSATMY
-1204 MHRLRA
+1204 IHRLQT
-1210 ENMDGTSINISN
+1210 ENMDGTSINISS

-1236 SVPGVDGET
+1236 SVSGVDDET

-1253 AMNPFFSSDSSSDIS
+1253 AVNPFFSSDTSFDIS

-1308 LLNLGN
+1308 MLNLGN
-1314 YSTFQVNVTSEN
+1314 FSTFHVNVTSEN
-1326 TSVVIHLESE
+1326 TSIVIYLESE
-1336 HDIPLIFYL
+1336 HDIPLILYL

-1360 HLFYKKTSG
+1360 HLFYKKTTG
-1369 GETNSWVLSREEL
+1369 GETNTWVLSPEEL

-1388 YYFMVLQDTGMDSR
+1388 YYFMVLQDMGMDST
-1402 VYNGLTINAT
+1402 VYDRLTIAVT
-1412 CFASRCAFWDEHQ
+1412 CFASRCVFWDEHQ
-1425 GGWSSYGCH
+1425 GNWNSYGCH
-1434 VSRAKQNNVSVTH
+1434 
-1447 FKASPHNHCHV
+1447 
-1458 VSDTIKQDH
+1458 
-1467 SKIYFEARCL
+1467 
-1477 SGIFSGFQV
+1477 V
-1486 GPKTNPS
+1486 GPKTNPR

-1511 IPNAIDVSKTTQLF
+1511 IPNAIDVSKTAQLLS
-1525 GTFVDNPVVV
+1525 TFVDNPVVV
-1535 TTVGCIFLI
+1535 TTVGCIFLM

-1597 TLTLYGLDGE
+1597 TLTLYGLEGE
-1607 SEPHHLNDPDT
+1607 SEPHHLTDPDT

-1792 PINLLIVQIFRNIR
+1792 PINLIIVQIFRNIR
-1806 PRPAQPGREKPGKSG
+1806 SRPATQGREQKPGKNG

-1827 PPTPGA
+1827 PPTPQV
-1833 TQAASLTPEAV
+1833 TQAVSLTPEA
-1844 TKDIRR
+1844 DIRR
-1850 IANSLSKAL
+1850 IANSLFKAL
-1859 KAPSL
+1859 KTPSL
-1864 TSAPDLEKSMNINTL
+1864 TSVSDLGKSTNINTL
-1879 LSLVEDIICQQN
+1879 LALVEDIICQQN
-1891 RAGQG
+1891 RDGQE
-1896 FYDESRKDGP
+1896 FYDESKKKDDP

-1919 TRSPTPENRTCDQL
+1919 TRSPTPEKGTCKRL

-1938 HRCLYKQLQQVE
+1938 NRCLYMQLQHVE
-1950 MELELLGPHKFQMPQ
+1950 MELELLGPHTFQMPQ

-1971 CQVQHMKNLLEN
+1971 RQVQHMKNLLEN
-1983 QICSSTSITERWSHT
+1983 RICSSAWSLT
-1998 PNLPSDDK
+1998 PSFSCDGK
-2006 KNSSPRGLPWW
+2006 KSSSKGLPWW
-2017 FVFIAWFLVAATS
+2017 FVFIAWFLVAVTS

-2045 KENSIKWLISMVISF
+2045 KENSIKWLISMAISF

-2079 ALVLKNVE
+2079 ALVLKKVE

-2098 SLSAPGDSH
+2098 PLSAPGDSN
-2107 PLFGVRRDSR
+2107 PLFGARRDSR
-2117 SNIYRPPPAAD
+2117 SNIYQPPPAAD

-2176 HIKDSFTDGFH
+2176 HIENSFTDGFR

-2200 TTLLKNLY
+2200 TTLVKNLY

-2215 TDGNSKLVGSARIRQ
+2215 TDGNSKLVGGARIRQ
-2230 VRVKGDSCPISPR
+2230 IRVKGNTCPISPK
-2243 LQHIVEECH
+2243 LQRAVQECH
-2252 APYSLQTEDTSIY
+2252 APYSLQTEDTSVY

-2273 FDNSSDLSSAWQY
+2273 FDNSSDLSLAWQY

-2295 PSWGKLAIYSGGGY
+2295 ASWGKLAIYRGGGY
-2309 VIHLGTDPINAS
+2309 VIHLGTDPKNAS

-2330 IWLDTFTRAVF
+2330 VWLDTFTRAVF

-2360 FESNALGAFFTSAE
+2360 FETNALGAFFTSAE

-2410 KLLKSLRWRYFHSKW
+2410 KLMKTLRWRYFHSKW
-2425 NLLEMAIILISWSA
+2425 NLLEIAIILISWSA
-2439 LSVFVKRTVLG
+2439 LSVFVKRTILG
-2450 TRDISYYQEHKE
+2450 TQDISYYQEHKE
-2462 DSISFSETA
+2462 DCVSFNETA

-2514 DISGFITVIA
+2514 DISGFIIVIA
-2524 IMFLAYSIAANL
+2524 IMFLAYSIATNL

-2545 KTLSDSAETMVSLQL
+2545 KTLFDAAETMVSLQL

-2604 EEQKYYQASEEEEI
+2604 EEQKHYQASEEEEI
-2618 VDLMV
+2618 VDLML
-2623 MKLFSFFGIKCKKEE
+2623 MKLFSFFGIKCKKED
-2638 KPATGEQLEQPV
+2638 KPVTNDQLK
-2650 SE
+2650 

>member
-1 MSVIHSTELRM
+1 
-12 WLGVTVLISL
+12 LGVTALISL
-22 AVCLAVEEV
+22 AVCLAVEEA
-31 TDEGILCSK
+31 TDEGIPCSK

-56 QTFTSAQRWCERG
+56 QTFTSAQSWCERG

-77 NEDTQEFL
+77 NEETQEFL
-85 QKHIAEDQEWWI
+85 QKYIAKDREWWI

-115 LDTSNISYSKWYK
+115 LDTSNISYSNWYK
-128 DQPSPFSSACGYI
+128 DQPSPFSSTCGYI
-141 LKNAK
+141 LKNAN
-146 YQWGVTENCSQEFYF
+146 YQWGVTENCSQEFDF
-161 ICEFDSG
+161 ICEFEYG
-168 QSIACDS
+168 QSIACDN

-184 GEVIQVEESF
+184 GEVIQIEESF
-194 YGRKTPHYCVPETP
+194 YGRKTPHYCVSETP
-208 LQFETDEGCSWISVK
+208 LQLEIDEGCSWTSVK
-223 DEVAGQCHGL
+223 EEVAGGQCHGL

-281 VTLNWLLSPYS
+281 ITLNWLLSPYS

-297 TISTGDGYTIDPYY
+297 TISTGDGHTIDPYY
-311 PLTLVSNLTYRYSS
+311 PPTLVSKLTHRYSS
-325 AGEFTVFVE
+325 AGEFTVFAE
-334 CTTSEW
+334 CSTSEW
-340 HVMAQRQV
+340 HVLAQRQV
-348 TVQDQVDQLS
+348 TVQDKVDELS
-358 ISGCYSQYETGNSSH
+358 ITGCYSQHGSGNSSH
-373 CRTLYGEV
+373 CQALYGEV

-395 YSIFADNM
+395 YSMLADNV
-403 TLTESSAEEGLV
+403 TLTESSAKEGLV
-415 PHNLTLN
+415 PHNLTLS
-422 SASQKLIG
+422 SASQELIG
-430 PGMHWLEIRASGNT
+430 PGIHQLEIRASGNT
-444 TASEISRSIAVHL
+444 PALEISASVAVHL
-457 IEPVSGIQAAVA
+457 IEPVSGIRAAVA

-490 EQLMFEVIGS
+490 EELMFEVIGS
-500 NQTHCHRADSP
+500 NQTHWHKADGA
-511 RGELQ
+511 RGEPRI
-516 TYSVPAPSEGTAQ
+516 YGVPVRWEGT
-529 GKTFQE
+529 
-535 KPFSS
+535 
-540 GHPSETPLK
+540 
-549 TLNRK
+549 
-554 EGSFLY
+554 FL
-560 KLYIIPQ
+560 
-567 TCWTE
+567 
-572 PMLLLT
+572 
-578 GPLPSLGTF
+578 
-587 QVKVVAMNA
+587 VKVVAMNA
-596 FSNVSLDLG
+596 FSNTSLDLG
-605 FVTVLANGSHKKGN
+605 FITVLANSSHKKGN
-619 GINLTLLVLTTYS
+619 CINLT
-632 AEEEGIYKTNIRKK
+632 
-646 NDHRIYIKP
+646 DHKIYIKP

-666 LGWPDNNNNSSFLW
+666 LGWPDNNNNSNFLW

-687 AWNECVKQQIIQINQ
+687 AWNECVKQEKILINQ
-702 SKVQIPPSCL
+702 SEVQIPPSCL
-712 PPPKSAVTVRIMVQS
+712 PPPKSAVTVRISVQN

-735 EQCLYV
+735 EQCLYISSRHLILCV
-741 TAKQELQL
+741 TPIFLAY
-749 EIRCEANCKP
+749 RCEANCKP

-775 SHTISYD
+775 SQPIYYK
-782 WYLDNTFINKSTTLP
+782 WYLDNTFQNKSTTLP
-797 PACGLIGFQ
+797 LACGLTGFQ

-821 IPSSFLQTQGEAFQI
+821 MTSSFLQTQGEAFQI
-836 KVRGRGTALADA
+836 KVTA
-848 PLSPVRGTAL
+848 T
-858 ADAPLSPVPGMT
+858 T

-877 SFLVST
+877 WLLLST
-883 VPPPDRPACAVSPG
+883 VPPPGAPGCALSPE
-897 HGSALTAFRVS
+897 HGSLLTAFRVS
-908 CSAPGS
+908 CSAPGPQG
-914 ERSGRSSPSR
+914 SGQPRARR
-924 QLTYCFYET
+924 QLTYCFYVT
-933 PRGVSVVSDPFF
+933 P
-945 PISDSLLD
+945 DSLLD

-959 LFPVYLPLGEEE
+959 LFPVYLPLGQEE
-971 NNFILHVTII
+971 NNFIIHVTII
-981 VSNNFGDRVQTN
+981 VSNNFGDTAQTN

-999 PADTMDGNLTLQAV
+999 PADMMDGNLTLQAV

-1031 FQLYKSVTSVLNQQI
+1031 LQLYKSVTSVLNQEI
-1046 QEESFNMSL
+1046 QEESLNMSL
-1055 QTNTRKELRGLMLT
+1055 QINTRKELRGLMLT

-1096 EELSVSAQVEASS
+1096 EELSVSAQVEASN

-1124 HIRDGQELKEA
+1124 HSRGGQELKEA
-1135 ASYLFNAVSNVLKAS
+1135 ANYLFNAVSNVLQAS
-1150 VEIRAGNASVPEA
+1150 VEIRAGNISVPEA
-1163 EQSSVSHQLLST
+1163 EQSAVSHQLLST

-1204 MHRLRA
+1204 THRLLT
-1210 ENMDGTSINISN
+1210 ENMDSTSINISN

-1236 SVPGVDGET
+1236 NVSGVDDET
-1245 VDIRMVSF
+1245 MVSF
-1253 AMNPFFSSDSSSDIS
+1253 AMNPFFSSDSSFDIS
-1268 GTVGGLSLTGLD
+1268 GTVGGLSLTSLD

-1290 ENIEIMLP
+1290 ENIEIVLP

-1326 TSVVIHLESE
+1326 TSIVIHLESE
-1336 HDIPLIFYL
+1336 HNIPLILYL

-1369 GETNSWVLSREEL
+1369 GETNSWVLSPEEL

-1388 YYFMVLQDTGMDSR
+1388 YYFMVLQDMGMDST

-1412 CFASRCAFWDEHQ
+1412 SFASRCVFWDEHQ
-1425 GGWSSYGCH
+1425 GGWNSYGCH
-1434 VSRAKQNNVSVTH
+1434 
-1447 FKASPHNHCHV
+1447 
-1458 VSDTIKQDH
+1458 
-1467 SKIYFEARCL
+1467 
-1477 SGIFSGFQV
+1477 V

-1511 IPNAIDVSKTTQLF
+1511 IPNAIDVSKTAQLF

-1535 TTVGCIFLI
+1535 TTVACIFLV

-1666 AWDQKWYFLCNSWL
+1666 TWDQKWYFLCNSWL

-1712 SKGFQDGH
+1712 SQGFQDGH

-1792 PINLLIVQIFRNIR
+1792 PINLLIVQIFRNTR
-1806 PRPAQPGREKPGKSG
+1806 PRPAQQGREKKPEKNG

-1827 PPTPGA
+1827 PATPEA
-1833 TQAASLTPEAV
+1833 TQAASLTPEA
-1844 TKDIRR
+1844 DIRR
-1850 IANSLSKAL
+1850 IANSLFKAL

-1864 TSAPDLEKSMNINTL
+1864 TSASDLEKSNINTL

-1896 FYDESRKDGP
+1896 FYDESKKDGSV
-1906 IIVTLGAMDIQEK
+1906 IVTLGATDIQEK
-1919 TRSPTPENRTCDQL
+1919 TRSPTPEKRICGQL

-1938 HRCLYKQLQQVE
+1938 RHCLYVQLQHVE

-1983 QICSSTSITERWSHT
+1983 QICSSASISEG
-1998 PNLPSDDK
+1998 DDK
-2006 KNSSPRGLPWW
+2006 KSSPGRGLPWW

-2079 ALVLKNVE
+2079 ALVLKKVE

-2098 SLSAPGDSH
+2098 PLSAPGDSH

-2128 VEKMKISCMKEQK
+2128 VEKMKISCLKEQK

-2176 HIKDSFTDGFH
+2176 HIEDSFTDGFH

-2230 VRVKGDSCPISPR
+2230 VRVKGDTCPISPR
-2243 LQHIVEECH
+2243 LQHIAEECH
-2252 APYSLQTEDTSIY
+2252 APYSLQREDTSVY

-2273 FDNSSDLSSAWQY
+2273 LDNSSDLSSAWQY

-2309 VIHLGTDPINAS
+2309 VIPLGTDSKNAS

-2330 IWLDTFTRAVF
+2330 VWLDTFTRAVF

-2352 LFCIISLM
+2352 LFCIITLM
-2360 FESNALGAFFTSAE
+2360 FESNALGAFFTSVE
-2374 LQSVRLYPYTNSLH
+2374 LQSVRLYPYTDSLH

-2462 DSISFSETA
+2462 DSLSFSETA

-2524 IMFLAYSIAANL
+2524 VMFLAYSIAANL

-2545 KTLSDSAETMVSLQL
+2545 KTLLDSAETMLSLQL

-2604 EEQKYYQASEEEEI
+2604 EEQKHYQASEEEEI
-2618 VDLMV
+2618 VDLML

-2638 KPATGEQLEQPV
+2638 KPVNGEQLEQP
-2650 SE
+2650 